1 MQITAIE
8 KNNRKKK
15 NMKKAAISAT
25 VIFAMMTCLSFA
37 YATSIFEAV
46 GDALFA
52 ATSITNPLDVIV
64 SSFLLL
70 VFKTIIQCVVNVLDI
85 VISPINE
92 ITTMKMAE
100 LAQYLPFAEY
110 QVQFDEGEFAFDYTV
125 ASKVNDYIIGIGV
138 LIWILLSCFA
148 ILMDFYYV
156 ASGDKRAV
164 PGSKLFVAIT
174 VTGVLTYKAQDLMF
188 FLFDN
193 EINPIVKEFLDIAQ
207 KGKSGINIFENI
219 GSSLC
224 ASWQGVP
231 GILIALVMV
240 LMIGINYI
248 KLALEMVQRYL
259 IVAVI
264 CVLSPLAFATGSNQ
278 ETIDISK
285 KWFRMFWSQCVL
297 LFLNVWCVYVV
308 REGMMAIGDKK
319 ANQLLIWGLIVY
331 GFIKVAQQLDDL
343 LQNAGLS
350 ITRQAS
356 GMLEDFLMMGKSM
369 IGLASTAATAAAS
382 GFQFKQDSA
391 NLREGLANGT
401 KTMDDYKRHKYF
413 RKSYK
418 NAATRANNKY
428 DDLVDEDALTQ
439 QALDDGIESSDYV
452 KFVTNNMTTDDNKG
466 FQRVSFYIMALDSY
480 KYTTSNDETQE
491 DADTE
496 RLKRMIKKAK
506 EISPNGLLDDAI
518 TALSALGINIDLG
531 SDKLWVVSTDTT
543 YDDVQDVVGYE
554 TIKEWVVDE
563 YDKNGKPVK
572 GHEEDTG
579 EIDPQRPIMKMVRTY
594 TTTISLE
601 LNSNIRNS
609 LYESYG
615 IDPAENIGD
624 HSNAFKST
632 EDPNYTTTE
641 DLNGKVMTAAD
652 IIEQQVEQYME
663 VYKVPRTAGGTGTEI
678 GTIGPGGSGQV
689 SNMSDEEIQAI
700 LAALNSGDYTPKQQ
714 ALVSK
719 LQDALNS
726 PLGLTGYM
734 KSIGCTVATNMCQA
748 FVADF
753 YSKCGQARI
762 SFGSAINAY
771 NTSAV
776 CKKGQQGY
784 DTPPDGASVYIGAN
798 HVGIY
803 IGGCVIDSVYG
814 QIQVMPF
821 EKWKSQK
828 YYQSGGGYLGWGF
841 NGWDVSS

>member
-1 MQITAIE
+1 MAQQQYGDSMAQDASNVANAAVQTAKDVKTVAAVAGNVATGNVAGAVKEVIKNPEFLKKLLCVALVIGFFQFMLIAGPFIVAIAMPGSIFSAVKDAFNHKEENVLEGWDMSDADDSLKTTANGFYDYLSSEGTESDQSFFTSNTADYGDSPSTDAFWGESNLQITA
-8 KNNRKKK
+8 
-15 NMKKAAISAT
+15 
-25 VIFAMMTCLSFA
+25 
-37 YATSIFEAV
+37 
-46 GDALFA
+46 
-52 ATSITNPLDVIV
+52 LD
-64 SSFLLL
+64 
-70 VFKTIIQCVVNVLDI
+70 
-85 VISPINE
+85 
-92 ITTMKMAE
+92 
-100 LAQYLPFAEY
+100 
-110 QVQFDEGEFAFDYTV
+110 
-125 ASKVNDYIIGIGV
+125 
-138 LIWILLSCFA
+138 
-148 ILMDFYYV
+148 
-156 ASGDKRAV
+156 
-164 PGSKLFVAIT
+164 
-174 VTGVLTYKAQDLMF
+174 
-188 FLFDN
+188 
-193 EINPIVKEFLDIAQ
+193 
-207 KGKSGINIFENI
+207 
-219 GSSLC
+219 
-224 ASWQGVP
+224 
-231 GILIALVMV
+231 
-240 LMIGINYI
+240 
-248 KLALEMVQRYL
+248 
-259 IVAVI
+259 
-264 CVLSPLAFATGSNQ
+264 
-278 ETIDISK
+278 
-285 KWFRMFWSQCVL
+285 
-297 LFLNVWCVYVV
+297 
-308 REGMMAIGDKK
+308 
-319 ANQLLIWGLIVY
+319 
-331 GFIKVAQQLDDL
+331 
-343 LQNAGLS
+343 
-350 ITRQAS
+350 
-356 GMLEDFLMMGKSM
+356 
-369 IGLASTAATAAAS
+369 
-382 GFQFKQDSA
+382 
-391 NLREGLANGT
+391 
-401 KTMDDYKRHKYF
+401 KYF

-615 IDPAENIGD
+615 IDPTENIGD
-624 HSNAFKST
+624 HSDAFKST
-632 EDPNYTTTE
+632 ENPNYSTTE
-641 DLNGKVMTAAD
+641 NLNGKTMTAAD

-663 VYKVPRTAGGTGTEI
+663 VYNVPRTAGGTGTDI

-700 LAALNSGDYTPKQQ
+700 LAATNNGNYTPKQQ

-734 KSIGCTVATNMCQA
+734 KSIGCTVATNYCQA

-771 NTSAV
+771 NTSAI

-841 NGWDVSS
+841 NGWDVS

>member
-1 MQITAIE
+1 MAQQQYGDSMAQDASSVANAAVQTAKDVKTVAAVAGNVAAGNVVGAVKEIIKNPEFLKKLLCVALVIGFFQFMLIAGPFIVAIAMPGSIFSAVKDAFNHKEENVLEGWDMSDADDSLKTTANGFYDYLSSEGTESDQSFFTSNTADYGDSPSTDAFWGESNLQITA
-8 KNNRKKK
+8 
-15 NMKKAAISAT
+15 
-25 VIFAMMTCLSFA
+25 
-37 YATSIFEAV
+37 
-46 GDALFA
+46 
-52 ATSITNPLDVIV
+52 LD
-64 SSFLLL
+64 
-70 VFKTIIQCVVNVLDI
+70 
-85 VISPINE
+85 
-92 ITTMKMAE
+92 
-100 LAQYLPFAEY
+100 
-110 QVQFDEGEFAFDYTV
+110 
-125 ASKVNDYIIGIGV
+125 
-138 LIWILLSCFA
+138 
-148 ILMDFYYV
+148 
-156 ASGDKRAV
+156 
-164 PGSKLFVAIT
+164 
-174 VTGVLTYKAQDLMF
+174 
-188 FLFDN
+188 
-193 EINPIVKEFLDIAQ
+193 
-207 KGKSGINIFENI
+207 
-219 GSSLC
+219 
-224 ASWQGVP
+224 
-231 GILIALVMV
+231 
-240 LMIGINYI
+240 
-248 KLALEMVQRYL
+248 
-259 IVAVI
+259 
-264 CVLSPLAFATGSNQ
+264 
-278 ETIDISK
+278 
-285 KWFRMFWSQCVL
+285 
-297 LFLNVWCVYVV
+297 
-308 REGMMAIGDKK
+308 
-319 ANQLLIWGLIVY
+319 
-331 GFIKVAQQLDDL
+331 
-343 LQNAGLS
+343 
-350 ITRQAS
+350 
-356 GMLEDFLMMGKSM
+356 
-369 IGLASTAATAAAS
+369 
-382 GFQFKQDSA
+382 
-391 NLREGLANGT
+391 
-401 KTMDDYKRHKYF
+401 KYF

-554 TIKEWVVDE
+554 TIKDWVVDE
-563 YDKNGKPVK
+563 YDKNGKPVR

-579 EIDPQRPIMKMVRTY
+579 ELDPQRPIMKMVRTY

>member
-1 MQITAIE
+1 MAQQQYGDSMAQDASNVANAAVQTAKDVKTVAAVAGNVAAGNVAGAVKEVIKNPEFLKKLLCVALVIGFFQFMLIAGPFIVAIAMPGSIFSAVKDAFNHKEENVLEGWDMSDADDSLKTTANGFYDYLSSEGTESEQSFFTSNTADYGDSPSTDAFWGESNLQITA
-8 KNNRKKK
+8 
-15 NMKKAAISAT
+15 
-25 VIFAMMTCLSFA
+25 
-37 YATSIFEAV
+37 
-46 GDALFA
+46 
-52 ATSITNPLDVIV
+52 LD
-64 SSFLLL
+64 
-70 VFKTIIQCVVNVLDI
+70 
-85 VISPINE
+85 
-92 ITTMKMAE
+92 
-100 LAQYLPFAEY
+100 
-110 QVQFDEGEFAFDYTV
+110 
-125 ASKVNDYIIGIGV
+125 
-138 LIWILLSCFA
+138 
-148 ILMDFYYV
+148 
-156 ASGDKRAV
+156 
-164 PGSKLFVAIT
+164 
-174 VTGVLTYKAQDLMF
+174 
-188 FLFDN
+188 
-193 EINPIVKEFLDIAQ
+193 
-207 KGKSGINIFENI
+207 
-219 GSSLC
+219 
-224 ASWQGVP
+224 
-231 GILIALVMV
+231 
-240 LMIGINYI
+240 
-248 KLALEMVQRYL
+248 
-259 IVAVI
+259 
-264 CVLSPLAFATGSNQ
+264 
-278 ETIDISK
+278 
-285 KWFRMFWSQCVL
+285 
-297 LFLNVWCVYVV
+297 
-308 REGMMAIGDKK
+308 
-319 ANQLLIWGLIVY
+319 
-331 GFIKVAQQLDDL
+331 
-343 LQNAGLS
+343 
-350 ITRQAS
+350 
-356 GMLEDFLMMGKSM
+356 
-369 IGLASTAATAAAS
+369 
-382 GFQFKQDSA
+382 
-391 NLREGLANGT
+391 
-401 KTMDDYKRHKYF
+401 KYF

-480 KYTTSNDETQE
+480 KYTTNNDETQE

-531 SDKLWVVSTDTT
+531 NDKLWVVSTDTT

-615 IDPAENIGD
+615 IDPTENIGN
-624 HSNAFKST
+624 HSDAFKST
-632 EDPNYTTTE
+632 ESPNYSTTE
-641 DLNGKVMTAAD
+641 NLNGKTMTAAD

-663 VYKVPRTAGGTGTEI
+663 VYNVPRTAGGTGTEI

-700 LAALNSGDYTPKQQ
+700 LAATSNGNYTPKQQ

-734 KSIGCTVATNMCQA
+734 KSIGCTVATNYCQA

-771 NTSAV
+771 NTSAI

-841 NGWDVSS
+841 NGWDVL

>member
-1 MQITAIE
+1 MAQQQYGDSMVQDASNVANAAVQTAKDVKTVAAVAGNVAAGNVAGAVKEVIKNPEFLKKLLCVALVIGFFQFMLIAGPFIVAIAMPGSIFSAVKDAFNHKEENVLEGWDMSDADDSLKTTANGFYDYLSSEGTESEQSFFTSNTADYGDSPSTDAFWGESNLQITA
-8 KNNRKKK
+8 
-15 NMKKAAISAT
+15 
-25 VIFAMMTCLSFA
+25 
-37 YATSIFEAV
+37 
-46 GDALFA
+46 
-52 ATSITNPLDVIV
+52 LD
-64 SSFLLL
+64 
-70 VFKTIIQCVVNVLDI
+70 
-85 VISPINE
+85 
-92 ITTMKMAE
+92 
-100 LAQYLPFAEY
+100 
-110 QVQFDEGEFAFDYTV
+110 
-125 ASKVNDYIIGIGV
+125 
-138 LIWILLSCFA
+138 
-148 ILMDFYYV
+148 
-156 ASGDKRAV
+156 
-164 PGSKLFVAIT
+164 
-174 VTGVLTYKAQDLMF
+174 
-188 FLFDN
+188 
-193 EINPIVKEFLDIAQ
+193 
-207 KGKSGINIFENI
+207 
-219 GSSLC
+219 
-224 ASWQGVP
+224 
-231 GILIALVMV
+231 
-240 LMIGINYI
+240 
-248 KLALEMVQRYL
+248 
-259 IVAVI
+259 
-264 CVLSPLAFATGSNQ
+264 
-278 ETIDISK
+278 
-285 KWFRMFWSQCVL
+285 
-297 LFLNVWCVYVV
+297 
-308 REGMMAIGDKK
+308 
-319 ANQLLIWGLIVY
+319 
-331 GFIKVAQQLDDL
+331 
-343 LQNAGLS
+343 
-350 ITRQAS
+350 
-356 GMLEDFLMMGKSM
+356 
-369 IGLASTAATAAAS
+369 
-382 GFQFKQDSA
+382 
-391 NLREGLANGT
+391 
-401 KTMDDYKRHKYF
+401 KYF

-615 IDPAENIGD
+615 IDPTENIGD
-624 HSNAFKST
+624 HSDAFKST
-632 EDPNYTTTE
+632 ESPNYSTTE
-641 DLNGKVMTAAD
+641 NLNGKTMTAAD

-663 VYKVPRTAGGTGTEI
+663 VYNVPRTAGGTGTDI

-700 LAALNSGDYTPKQQ
+700 LAATSNGNYTPKQQ

-719 LQDALNS
+719 LQEALNS

-734 KSIGCTVATNMCQA
+734 KSIGCTVATNYCQA

-771 NTSAV
+771 NTSAI

-841 NGWDVSS
+841 NGWDVS

>member
-1 MQITAIE
+1 MAQQQYGDSMAQDASNVANAAVQTAKDVKTVAAVAGNVAAGNVAGAVKEVIKNPEFLKKLLCVALVIGFFQFMLIAGPFIVAIAMPGSIFSAVKDASNHKEENVLEGWDMSDADDSLKTTANGFYDYLSSEGTESEQSFFTSNTADYGDSPSTDAFWGESNLQITA
-8 KNNRKKK
+8 
-15 NMKKAAISAT
+15 
-25 VIFAMMTCLSFA
+25 
-37 YATSIFEAV
+37 
-46 GDALFA
+46 
-52 ATSITNPLDVIV
+52 LD
-64 SSFLLL
+64 
-70 VFKTIIQCVVNVLDI
+70 
-85 VISPINE
+85 
-92 ITTMKMAE
+92 
-100 LAQYLPFAEY
+100 
-110 QVQFDEGEFAFDYTV
+110 
-125 ASKVNDYIIGIGV
+125 
-138 LIWILLSCFA
+138 
-148 ILMDFYYV
+148 
-156 ASGDKRAV
+156 
-164 PGSKLFVAIT
+164 
-174 VTGVLTYKAQDLMF
+174 
-188 FLFDN
+188 
-193 EINPIVKEFLDIAQ
+193 
-207 KGKSGINIFENI
+207 
-219 GSSLC
+219 
-224 ASWQGVP
+224 
-231 GILIALVMV
+231 
-240 LMIGINYI
+240 
-248 KLALEMVQRYL
+248 
-259 IVAVI
+259 
-264 CVLSPLAFATGSNQ
+264 
-278 ETIDISK
+278 
-285 KWFRMFWSQCVL
+285 
-297 LFLNVWCVYVV
+297 
-308 REGMMAIGDKK
+308 
-319 ANQLLIWGLIVY
+319 
-331 GFIKVAQQLDDL
+331 
-343 LQNAGLS
+343 
-350 ITRQAS
+350 
-356 GMLEDFLMMGKSM
+356 
-369 IGLASTAATAAAS
+369 
-382 GFQFKQDSA
+382 
-391 NLREGLANGT
+391 
-401 KTMDDYKRHKYF
+401 KYF

-615 IDPAENIGD
+615 IDPTENIGN
-624 HSNAFKST
+624 HSDAFKST
-632 EDPNYTTTE
+632 ESPNYSTTE
-641 DLNGKVMTAAD
+641 NLNGKTMTAAD

-663 VYKVPRTAGGTGTEI
+663 VYNVPRTAGGTGTEI

-700 LAALNSGDYTPKQQ
+700 LAATSNGNYTPKQQ

-734 KSIGCTVATNMCQA
+734 KSIGCTVATNYCQA

-771 NTSAV
+771 NTSAI

-841 NGWDVSS
+841 NGWDVL

>member
-1 MQITAIE
+1 MAQQQYGDSMAQDASSVANAAVQTAKDVKTVAAVAGNVAAGNVVGAVKEVIKNPEFLKKLLCVALVIGFFQFMLIAGPFIVAIAMPGSIFSAVKDAFNHKEENVLEGWDMSDADDSLKTTANGFYDYLSSEGTESDQSFFTSNTADYGDSPSTDAFWGESNLQITA
-8 KNNRKKK
+8 
-15 NMKKAAISAT
+15 
-25 VIFAMMTCLSFA
+25 
-37 YATSIFEAV
+37 
-46 GDALFA
+46 
-52 ATSITNPLDVIV
+52 LD
-64 SSFLLL
+64 
-70 VFKTIIQCVVNVLDI
+70 
-85 VISPINE
+85 
-92 ITTMKMAE
+92 
-100 LAQYLPFAEY
+100 
-110 QVQFDEGEFAFDYTV
+110 
-125 ASKVNDYIIGIGV
+125 
-138 LIWILLSCFA
+138 
-148 ILMDFYYV
+148 
-156 ASGDKRAV
+156 
-164 PGSKLFVAIT
+164 
-174 VTGVLTYKAQDLMF
+174 
-188 FLFDN
+188 
-193 EINPIVKEFLDIAQ
+193 
-207 KGKSGINIFENI
+207 
-219 GSSLC
+219 
-224 ASWQGVP
+224 
-231 GILIALVMV
+231 
-240 LMIGINYI
+240 
-248 KLALEMVQRYL
+248 
-259 IVAVI
+259 
-264 CVLSPLAFATGSNQ
+264 
-278 ETIDISK
+278 
-285 KWFRMFWSQCVL
+285 
-297 LFLNVWCVYVV
+297 
-308 REGMMAIGDKK
+308 
-319 ANQLLIWGLIVY
+319 
-331 GFIKVAQQLDDL
+331 
-343 LQNAGLS
+343 
-350 ITRQAS
+350 
-356 GMLEDFLMMGKSM
+356 
-369 IGLASTAATAAAS
+369 
-382 GFQFKQDSA
+382 
-391 NLREGLANGT
+391 
-401 KTMDDYKRHKYF
+401 KYF

-554 TIKEWVVDE
+554 TIKDWVVDE
-563 YDKNGKPVK
+563 YDKNGKPVR

-579 EIDPQRPIMKMVRTY
+579 EKDPQRPIMKMVRTY

>member
-1 MQITAIE
+1 MAQQQYGDSMAQDASNVANAAVQTAKDVKTVAAVAGNVAAGNVAGAVKEVIKNPEFLKKLLCVALVIGFFQFMLIAGPFIVAIAMPGSIFSAVKDAFNHKEENVLEGWDMSDADDSLKTTANGFYDYLSSEGTESEQSFFTSNTADYGDSPSTDAFWGESNLQITA
-8 KNNRKKK
+8 
-15 NMKKAAISAT
+15 
-25 VIFAMMTCLSFA
+25 
-37 YATSIFEAV
+37 
-46 GDALFA
+46 
-52 ATSITNPLDVIV
+52 LD
-64 SSFLLL
+64 
-70 VFKTIIQCVVNVLDI
+70 
-85 VISPINE
+85 
-92 ITTMKMAE
+92 
-100 LAQYLPFAEY
+100 
-110 QVQFDEGEFAFDYTV
+110 
-125 ASKVNDYIIGIGV
+125 
-138 LIWILLSCFA
+138 
-148 ILMDFYYV
+148 
-156 ASGDKRAV
+156 
-164 PGSKLFVAIT
+164 
-174 VTGVLTYKAQDLMF
+174 
-188 FLFDN
+188 
-193 EINPIVKEFLDIAQ
+193 
-207 KGKSGINIFENI
+207 
-219 GSSLC
+219 
-224 ASWQGVP
+224 
-231 GILIALVMV
+231 
-240 LMIGINYI
+240 
-248 KLALEMVQRYL
+248 
-259 IVAVI
+259 
-264 CVLSPLAFATGSNQ
+264 
-278 ETIDISK
+278 
-285 KWFRMFWSQCVL
+285 
-297 LFLNVWCVYVV
+297 
-308 REGMMAIGDKK
+308 
-319 ANQLLIWGLIVY
+319 
-331 GFIKVAQQLDDL
+331 
-343 LQNAGLS
+343 
-350 ITRQAS
+350 
-356 GMLEDFLMMGKSM
+356 
-369 IGLASTAATAAAS
+369 
-382 GFQFKQDSA
+382 
-391 NLREGLANGT
+391 
-401 KTMDDYKRHKYF
+401 KYF

-480 KYTTSNDETQE
+480 KYTTSNDDSQE

-543 YDDVQDVVGYE
+543 YDDVNDVVGYE
-554 TIKEWVVDE
+554 TIKNWVVDE

-579 EIDPQRPIMKMVRTY
+579 EIDPQRPITKMVRTY

-615 IDPAENIGD
+615 IDPTENIGD
-624 HSNAFKST
+624 HSDAFKST
-632 EDPNYTTTE
+632 ESPNYSTTE
-641 DLNGKVMTAAD
+641 NLNGKTMTAAD

-663 VYKVPRTAGGTGTEI
+663 VYNVPRTAGGTGTDI

-700 LAALNSGDYTPKQQ
+700 LAATSNGNYTPKQQ

-734 KSIGCTVATNMCQA
+734 KSIGCTVVKDMCQA

-771 NTSAV
+771 NTSAI

-841 NGWDVSS
+841 NGWDVS

>member
-1 MQITAIE
+1 MAQQQYGDSMAQDASNVANAAVQTAKDVKTVAAVAGNVAAGNVAGAVKEVIKNPEFLKKLLCVALVIGFFQFMLIAGPFIVAIAMPGSIFSAVKDAFNHKEENVLEGWDMSDADDSLKTTANGFYDYLSSEGTESEQSFFTSNTADYGDSPSTDAFWGESNLQITA
-8 KNNRKKK
+8 
-15 NMKKAAISAT
+15 
-25 VIFAMMTCLSFA
+25 
-37 YATSIFEAV
+37 
-46 GDALFA
+46 
-52 ATSITNPLDVIV
+52 LD
-64 SSFLLL
+64 
-70 VFKTIIQCVVNVLDI
+70 
-85 VISPINE
+85 
-92 ITTMKMAE
+92 
-100 LAQYLPFAEY
+100 
-110 QVQFDEGEFAFDYTV
+110 
-125 ASKVNDYIIGIGV
+125 
-138 LIWILLSCFA
+138 
-148 ILMDFYYV
+148 
-156 ASGDKRAV
+156 
-164 PGSKLFVAIT
+164 
-174 VTGVLTYKAQDLMF
+174 
-188 FLFDN
+188 
-193 EINPIVKEFLDIAQ
+193 
-207 KGKSGINIFENI
+207 
-219 GSSLC
+219 
-224 ASWQGVP
+224 
-231 GILIALVMV
+231 
-240 LMIGINYI
+240 
-248 KLALEMVQRYL
+248 
-259 IVAVI
+259 
-264 CVLSPLAFATGSNQ
+264 
-278 ETIDISK
+278 
-285 KWFRMFWSQCVL
+285 
-297 LFLNVWCVYVV
+297 
-308 REGMMAIGDKK
+308 
-319 ANQLLIWGLIVY
+319 
-331 GFIKVAQQLDDL
+331 
-343 LQNAGLS
+343 
-350 ITRQAS
+350 
-356 GMLEDFLMMGKSM
+356 
-369 IGLASTAATAAAS
+369 
-382 GFQFKQDSA
+382 
-391 NLREGLANGT
+391 
-401 KTMDDYKRHKYF
+401 KYF

-615 IDPAENIGD
+615 IDPTENIGD
-624 HSNAFKST
+624 HSDAFKST
-632 EDPNYTTTE
+632 ENPNYSTTE
-641 DLNGKVMTAAD
+641 NLNGKTMTAAD

-663 VYKVPRTAGGTGTEI
+663 VYNVPRTAGGTGTDI

-700 LAALNSGDYTPKQQ
+700 LAATSNGNYTPKQQ

-734 KSIGCTVATNMCQA
+734 KSIGCTVATNYCQA

-771 NTSAV
+771 NTSAI

-841 NGWDVSS
+841 NGWDVS

>member
-1 MQITAIE
+1 MAQQQYGDSMAQDASNVANAAVQTAKDVKTVAAVAGNVAAGNVAGAVKEVIKNPEFLKKLLCVALVIGFFQFMLIAGPFIVAIAMPGSIFSAVKDAFNHKEENVLEGWDMSDANDSLKTTANGFYDYLSSEGTESEQSFFTSNTADYGDSPSTDAFWGESNLQITA
-8 KNNRKKK
+8 
-15 NMKKAAISAT
+15 
-25 VIFAMMTCLSFA
+25 
-37 YATSIFEAV
+37 
-46 GDALFA
+46 
-52 ATSITNPLDVIV
+52 LD
-64 SSFLLL
+64 
-70 VFKTIIQCVVNVLDI
+70 
-85 VISPINE
+85 
-92 ITTMKMAE
+92 
-100 LAQYLPFAEY
+100 
-110 QVQFDEGEFAFDYTV
+110 
-125 ASKVNDYIIGIGV
+125 
-138 LIWILLSCFA
+138 
-148 ILMDFYYV
+148 
-156 ASGDKRAV
+156 
-164 PGSKLFVAIT
+164 
-174 VTGVLTYKAQDLMF
+174 
-188 FLFDN
+188 
-193 EINPIVKEFLDIAQ
+193 
-207 KGKSGINIFENI
+207 
-219 GSSLC
+219 
-224 ASWQGVP
+224 
-231 GILIALVMV
+231 
-240 LMIGINYI
+240 
-248 KLALEMVQRYL
+248 
-259 IVAVI
+259 
-264 CVLSPLAFATGSNQ
+264 
-278 ETIDISK
+278 
-285 KWFRMFWSQCVL
+285 
-297 LFLNVWCVYVV
+297 
-308 REGMMAIGDKK
+308 
-319 ANQLLIWGLIVY
+319 
-331 GFIKVAQQLDDL
+331 
-343 LQNAGLS
+343 
-350 ITRQAS
+350 
-356 GMLEDFLMMGKSM
+356 
-369 IGLASTAATAAAS
+369 
-382 GFQFKQDSA
+382 
-391 NLREGLANGT
+391 
-401 KTMDDYKRHKYF
+401 KYF

-615 IDPAENIGD
+615 IDPTENIGN
-624 HSNAFKST
+624 HSDAFKST
-632 EDPNYTTTE
+632 ESPNYSTTE
-641 DLNGKVMTAAD
+641 NLNGKTMTAAD

-663 VYKVPRTAGGTGTEI
+663 VYNVPRTAGGTGTEI

-700 LAALNSGDYTPKQQ
+700 LAATSNGNYTPKQQ

-734 KSIGCTVATNMCQA
+734 KSIGCTVATNYCQA

-771 NTSAV
+771 NTSAI

-841 NGWDVSS
+841 NGWDVS

>member
-1 MQITAIE
+1 MAQQQYGDSMAQDASSVANAAVQTAKDVKTVAAVAGNVAAGNVAGAVKEVIKNPEFLKKLLCVALVIGFFQFMLIAGPFIVAIAMPGSIFSAVKDAFNHKEENVLEGWDMSDADDSLKTTANGFYDYLSSEGTESEQSFFTSNTADYGDSPSTDAFWGESNLQITA
-8 KNNRKKK
+8 
-15 NMKKAAISAT
+15 
-25 VIFAMMTCLSFA
+25 
-37 YATSIFEAV
+37 
-46 GDALFA
+46 
-52 ATSITNPLDVIV
+52 LD
-64 SSFLLL
+64 
-70 VFKTIIQCVVNVLDI
+70 
-85 VISPINE
+85 
-92 ITTMKMAE
+92 
-100 LAQYLPFAEY
+100 
-110 QVQFDEGEFAFDYTV
+110 
-125 ASKVNDYIIGIGV
+125 
-138 LIWILLSCFA
+138 
-148 ILMDFYYV
+148 
-156 ASGDKRAV
+156 
-164 PGSKLFVAIT
+164 
-174 VTGVLTYKAQDLMF
+174 
-188 FLFDN
+188 
-193 EINPIVKEFLDIAQ
+193 
-207 KGKSGINIFENI
+207 
-219 GSSLC
+219 
-224 ASWQGVP
+224 
-231 GILIALVMV
+231 
-240 LMIGINYI
+240 
-248 KLALEMVQRYL
+248 
-259 IVAVI
+259 
-264 CVLSPLAFATGSNQ
+264 
-278 ETIDISK
+278 
-285 KWFRMFWSQCVL
+285 
-297 LFLNVWCVYVV
+297 
-308 REGMMAIGDKK
+308 
-319 ANQLLIWGLIVY
+319 
-331 GFIKVAQQLDDL
+331 
-343 LQNAGLS
+343 
-350 ITRQAS
+350 
-356 GMLEDFLMMGKSM
+356 
-369 IGLASTAATAAAS
+369 
-382 GFQFKQDSA
+382 
-391 NLREGLANGT
+391 
-401 KTMDDYKRHKYF
+401 KYF

-615 IDPAENIGD
+615 IDPTENIGN
-624 HSNAFKST
+624 HSDAFKST
-632 EDPNYTTTE
+632 ESPNYSTTE
-641 DLNGKVMTAAD
+641 NLNGKTMTAAD

-663 VYKVPRTAGGTGTEI
+663 VYNVPRTAGGTGTEI

-700 LAALNSGDYTPKQQ
+700 LAATNNGNYTPKQQ

-719 LQDALNS
+719 LQEALNS

-734 KSIGCTVATNMCQA
+734 KSIGCTVATNYCQA

-771 NTSAV
+771 NTSAI

-841 NGWDVSS
+841 NGWDVS

>member
-1 MQITAIE
+1 MAQQQYGDSMAQDASNVANAAVQTAKDVKTVAAVAGNVATGNVAGAVKEVIKNPEFLKKLLCVALVIGFFQFMLIAGPFIVAIAMPGSIFSAVKDAFNHKEENVLEGWDMSDADDSLKTTANGFYDYLSSEGTESEQSFFTSNTADYGDSPSTDAFWGESNLQITA
-8 KNNRKKK
+8 
-15 NMKKAAISAT
+15 
-25 VIFAMMTCLSFA
+25 
-37 YATSIFEAV
+37 
-46 GDALFA
+46 
-52 ATSITNPLDVIV
+52 LD
-64 SSFLLL
+64 
-70 VFKTIIQCVVNVLDI
+70 
-85 VISPINE
+85 
-92 ITTMKMAE
+92 
-100 LAQYLPFAEY
+100 
-110 QVQFDEGEFAFDYTV
+110 
-125 ASKVNDYIIGIGV
+125 
-138 LIWILLSCFA
+138 
-148 ILMDFYYV
+148 
-156 ASGDKRAV
+156 
-164 PGSKLFVAIT
+164 
-174 VTGVLTYKAQDLMF
+174 
-188 FLFDN
+188 
-193 EINPIVKEFLDIAQ
+193 
-207 KGKSGINIFENI
+207 
-219 GSSLC
+219 
-224 ASWQGVP
+224 
-231 GILIALVMV
+231 
-240 LMIGINYI
+240 
-248 KLALEMVQRYL
+248 
-259 IVAVI
+259 
-264 CVLSPLAFATGSNQ
+264 
-278 ETIDISK
+278 
-285 KWFRMFWSQCVL
+285 
-297 LFLNVWCVYVV
+297 
-308 REGMMAIGDKK
+308 
-319 ANQLLIWGLIVY
+319 
-331 GFIKVAQQLDDL
+331 
-343 LQNAGLS
+343 
-350 ITRQAS
+350 
-356 GMLEDFLMMGKSM
+356 
-369 IGLASTAATAAAS
+369 
-382 GFQFKQDSA
+382 
-391 NLREGLANGT
+391 
-401 KTMDDYKRHKYF
+401 KYF

-579 EIDPQRPIMKMVRTY
+579 EIDPQRPIMKMARTY

-615 IDPAENIGD
+615 IDPTENIGN
-624 HSNAFKST
+624 HSDAFKST
-632 EDPNYTTTE
+632 ESPNYSTTE
-641 DLNGKVMTAAD
+641 NLNGKTMTAAD

-663 VYKVPRTAGGTGTEI
+663 VYNVPRTAGGTGTEI

-700 LAALNSGDYTPKQQ
+700 LAATNNGNYTPKQQ

-734 KSIGCTVATNMCQA
+734 KSIGCTVATNYCQA

-771 NTSAV
+771 NTSAI

-841 NGWDVSS
+841 NGWDVS

>member
-1 MQITAIE
+1 MVNMAQQQYGDSMAQDASSVANAAVQTAKDVKTVAAVAGNVAAGNVVGAVKEVIKNPEFLKKLLCVALVIGFFQFMLIAGPFIVAIAMPGSIFSAVKDAFNHKEENVLEGWDMSDADDSLKTTANGFYDYLSSEGTESDQSFFTSNTADYGDSPSTDAFWGESNLQITA
-8 KNNRKKK
+8 
-15 NMKKAAISAT
+15 
-25 VIFAMMTCLSFA
+25 
-37 YATSIFEAV
+37 
-46 GDALFA
+46 
-52 ATSITNPLDVIV
+52 LD
-64 SSFLLL
+64 
-70 VFKTIIQCVVNVLDI
+70 
-85 VISPINE
+85 
-92 ITTMKMAE
+92 
-100 LAQYLPFAEY
+100 
-110 QVQFDEGEFAFDYTV
+110 
-125 ASKVNDYIIGIGV
+125 
-138 LIWILLSCFA
+138 
-148 ILMDFYYV
+148 
-156 ASGDKRAV
+156 
-164 PGSKLFVAIT
+164 
-174 VTGVLTYKAQDLMF
+174 
-188 FLFDN
+188 
-193 EINPIVKEFLDIAQ
+193 
-207 KGKSGINIFENI
+207 
-219 GSSLC
+219 
-224 ASWQGVP
+224 
-231 GILIALVMV
+231 
-240 LMIGINYI
+240 
-248 KLALEMVQRYL
+248 
-259 IVAVI
+259 
-264 CVLSPLAFATGSNQ
+264 
-278 ETIDISK
+278 
-285 KWFRMFWSQCVL
+285 
-297 LFLNVWCVYVV
+297 
-308 REGMMAIGDKK
+308 
-319 ANQLLIWGLIVY
+319 
-331 GFIKVAQQLDDL
+331 
-343 LQNAGLS
+343 
-350 ITRQAS
+350 
-356 GMLEDFLMMGKSM
+356 
-369 IGLASTAATAAAS
+369 
-382 GFQFKQDSA
+382 
-391 NLREGLANGT
+391 
-401 KTMDDYKRHKYF
+401 KYF

-554 TIKEWVVDE
+554 TIKDWVVDE
-563 YDKNGKPVK
+563 YDKNGKPVR

-579 EIDPQRPIMKMVRTY
+579 ELDPQRPIMKMVRTY

>member
-1 MQITAIE
+1 MAQQQYGDSMAQDASNVANAAVQTAKDVKTVAAVAGNVAAGNVAGAVKEVIKNPEFLKKLLCVALVIGFFQFMLIAGPFIVAIAMPGSIFSAVKDAFNHKEENVLEGWDMSDADDSLKTTANGFYDYLSSEGTESEQSFFTSNTADYGDSPSTDAFWGESNLQITA
-8 KNNRKKK
+8 
-15 NMKKAAISAT
+15 
-25 VIFAMMTCLSFA
+25 
-37 YATSIFEAV
+37 
-46 GDALFA
+46 
-52 ATSITNPLDVIV
+52 LD
-64 SSFLLL
+64 
-70 VFKTIIQCVVNVLDI
+70 
-85 VISPINE
+85 
-92 ITTMKMAE
+92 
-100 LAQYLPFAEY
+100 
-110 QVQFDEGEFAFDYTV
+110 
-125 ASKVNDYIIGIGV
+125 
-138 LIWILLSCFA
+138 
-148 ILMDFYYV
+148 
-156 ASGDKRAV
+156 
-164 PGSKLFVAIT
+164 
-174 VTGVLTYKAQDLMF
+174 
-188 FLFDN
+188 
-193 EINPIVKEFLDIAQ
+193 
-207 KGKSGINIFENI
+207 
-219 GSSLC
+219 
-224 ASWQGVP
+224 
-231 GILIALVMV
+231 
-240 LMIGINYI
+240 
-248 KLALEMVQRYL
+248 
-259 IVAVI
+259 
-264 CVLSPLAFATGSNQ
+264 
-278 ETIDISK
+278 
-285 KWFRMFWSQCVL
+285 
-297 LFLNVWCVYVV
+297 
-308 REGMMAIGDKK
+308 
-319 ANQLLIWGLIVY
+319 
-331 GFIKVAQQLDDL
+331 
-343 LQNAGLS
+343 
-350 ITRQAS
+350 
-356 GMLEDFLMMGKSM
+356 
-369 IGLASTAATAAAS
+369 
-382 GFQFKQDSA
+382 
-391 NLREGLANGT
+391 
-401 KTMDDYKRHKYF
+401 KYF

-615 IDPAENIGD
+615 IDPTENIGD
-624 HSNAFKST
+624 HSDAFKST
-632 EDPNYTTTE
+632 ENPNYSTTE
-641 DLNGKVMTAAD
+641 NLNGKTMTAAD

-663 VYKVPRTAGGTGTEI
+663 VYNVPRTAEGTGTDI

-700 LAALNSGDYTPKQQ
+700 LAATSNGNYTPKQQ

-734 KSIGCTVATNMCQA
+734 KSIGCTVATNYCQA

-771 NTSAV
+771 NTSAI

-841 NGWDVSS
+841 NGWDVS

>member
-1 MQITAIE
+1 MAQQQYGDSMAQDASNVANAAVQTAKDVKTVAAVAGNVAAGNVAGAVKEVIKNPEFLKKLLCVALVIGFFQFMLIAGPFIVAIAMPGSIFSAVKDAFNHKEENVLEGWDMSDADDSLKTTANGFYDYLSSEGTESEQSFFTSNTADYGDSPSTDAFWGESNLQITA
-8 KNNRKKK
+8 
-15 NMKKAAISAT
+15 
-25 VIFAMMTCLSFA
+25 
-37 YATSIFEAV
+37 
-46 GDALFA
+46 
-52 ATSITNPLDVIV
+52 LD
-64 SSFLLL
+64 
-70 VFKTIIQCVVNVLDI
+70 
-85 VISPINE
+85 
-92 ITTMKMAE
+92 
-100 LAQYLPFAEY
+100 
-110 QVQFDEGEFAFDYTV
+110 
-125 ASKVNDYIIGIGV
+125 
-138 LIWILLSCFA
+138 
-148 ILMDFYYV
+148 
-156 ASGDKRAV
+156 
-164 PGSKLFVAIT
+164 
-174 VTGVLTYKAQDLMF
+174 
-188 FLFDN
+188 
-193 EINPIVKEFLDIAQ
+193 
-207 KGKSGINIFENI
+207 
-219 GSSLC
+219 
-224 ASWQGVP
+224 
-231 GILIALVMV
+231 
-240 LMIGINYI
+240 
-248 KLALEMVQRYL
+248 
-259 IVAVI
+259 
-264 CVLSPLAFATGSNQ
+264 
-278 ETIDISK
+278 
-285 KWFRMFWSQCVL
+285 
-297 LFLNVWCVYVV
+297 
-308 REGMMAIGDKK
+308 
-319 ANQLLIWGLIVY
+319 
-331 GFIKVAQQLDDL
+331 
-343 LQNAGLS
+343 
-350 ITRQAS
+350 
-356 GMLEDFLMMGKSM
+356 
-369 IGLASTAATAAAS
+369 
-382 GFQFKQDSA
+382 
-391 NLREGLANGT
+391 
-401 KTMDDYKRHKYF
+401 KYF

-428 DDLVDEDALTQ
+428 NDLVDENALTQ
-439 QALDDGIESSDYV
+439 QALDDGIESADYV

-615 IDPAENIGD
+615 IDPTENIGN
-624 HSNAFKST
+624 HSDAFKST
-632 EDPNYTTTE
+632 ESPNYSTTE
-641 DLNGKVMTAAD
+641 NLNGKTMTAAD

-663 VYKVPRTAGGTGTEI
+663 VYNVPRTAGGTGTEI

-700 LAALNSGDYTPKQQ
+700 LAATNNGNYTPKQQ

-719 LQDALNS
+719 LQEALNS

-734 KSIGCTVATNMCQA
+734 KSIGCTVATNYCQA

-771 NTSAV
+771 NTSAI

-841 NGWDVSS
+841 NGWDVS

>member
-1 MQITAIE
+1 MAQQQYGDSMAQDASNVANAAVQTAKDVKTVAAVAGNVAAGNVAGAVKEVIKNPEFLKKLLCVALVIGFFQFMLIAGPFIVAIAMPGSIFSAVKDAFNHKEENVLEGWDMSDADDSLKTTANGFYDYLSSEGTESEQSFFTSNTADYGDSPSTDAFWGESNLQITA
-8 KNNRKKK
+8 
-15 NMKKAAISAT
+15 
-25 VIFAMMTCLSFA
+25 
-37 YATSIFEAV
+37 
-46 GDALFA
+46 
-52 ATSITNPLDVIV
+52 LD
-64 SSFLLL
+64 
-70 VFKTIIQCVVNVLDI
+70 
-85 VISPINE
+85 
-92 ITTMKMAE
+92 
-100 LAQYLPFAEY
+100 
-110 QVQFDEGEFAFDYTV
+110 
-125 ASKVNDYIIGIGV
+125 
-138 LIWILLSCFA
+138 
-148 ILMDFYYV
+148 
-156 ASGDKRAV
+156 
-164 PGSKLFVAIT
+164 
-174 VTGVLTYKAQDLMF
+174 
-188 FLFDN
+188 
-193 EINPIVKEFLDIAQ
+193 
-207 KGKSGINIFENI
+207 
-219 GSSLC
+219 
-224 ASWQGVP
+224 
-231 GILIALVMV
+231 
-240 LMIGINYI
+240 
-248 KLALEMVQRYL
+248 
-259 IVAVI
+259 
-264 CVLSPLAFATGSNQ
+264 
-278 ETIDISK
+278 
-285 KWFRMFWSQCVL
+285 
-297 LFLNVWCVYVV
+297 
-308 REGMMAIGDKK
+308 
-319 ANQLLIWGLIVY
+319 
-331 GFIKVAQQLDDL
+331 
-343 LQNAGLS
+343 
-350 ITRQAS
+350 
-356 GMLEDFLMMGKSM
+356 
-369 IGLASTAATAAAS
+369 
-382 GFQFKQDSA
+382 
-391 NLREGLANGT
+391 
-401 KTMDDYKRHKYF
+401 KYF

-428 DDLVDEDALTQ
+428 NDLVDENALTQ
-439 QALDDGIESSDYV
+439 QALDDGIESADYV

-615 IDPAENIGD
+615 IDPTENIGD
-624 HSNAFKST
+624 HSDAFKST
-632 EDPNYTTTE
+632 ESPNYSTTE
-641 DLNGKVMTAAD
+641 NPNGKTMTAAD

-663 VYKVPRTAGGTGTEI
+663 VYNVPRTAGGTGTDI

-700 LAALNSGDYTPKQQ
+700 LAATSNGNYTPKQQ

-734 KSIGCTVATNMCQA
+734 KSIGCTVATNYCQA

-771 NTSAV
+771 NTSAI

-841 NGWDVSS
+841 NGWDVS

>member
-1 MQITAIE
+1 MAQQQYGDSMAQDASSVANAAVQTAKDVKTVAAVAGNVAAGNVAGAVKEVIKNPEFLKKLLCVALVIGFFQFMLIAGPFIVAIAMPGSIFSAVKDAFNHKEENVLEGWDMSDADDSLKTTANGFYDYLSSEGTESEQSFFTSNTADYGDSPSTDAFWGESNLQITA
-8 KNNRKKK
+8 
-15 NMKKAAISAT
+15 
-25 VIFAMMTCLSFA
+25 
-37 YATSIFEAV
+37 
-46 GDALFA
+46 
-52 ATSITNPLDVIV
+52 LD
-64 SSFLLL
+64 
-70 VFKTIIQCVVNVLDI
+70 
-85 VISPINE
+85 
-92 ITTMKMAE
+92 
-100 LAQYLPFAEY
+100 
-110 QVQFDEGEFAFDYTV
+110 
-125 ASKVNDYIIGIGV
+125 
-138 LIWILLSCFA
+138 
-148 ILMDFYYV
+148 
-156 ASGDKRAV
+156 
-164 PGSKLFVAIT
+164 
-174 VTGVLTYKAQDLMF
+174 
-188 FLFDN
+188 
-193 EINPIVKEFLDIAQ
+193 
-207 KGKSGINIFENI
+207 
-219 GSSLC
+219 
-224 ASWQGVP
+224 
-231 GILIALVMV
+231 
-240 LMIGINYI
+240 
-248 KLALEMVQRYL
+248 
-259 IVAVI
+259 
-264 CVLSPLAFATGSNQ
+264 
-278 ETIDISK
+278 
-285 KWFRMFWSQCVL
+285 
-297 LFLNVWCVYVV
+297 
-308 REGMMAIGDKK
+308 
-319 ANQLLIWGLIVY
+319 
-331 GFIKVAQQLDDL
+331 
-343 LQNAGLS
+343 
-350 ITRQAS
+350 
-356 GMLEDFLMMGKSM
+356 
-369 IGLASTAATAAAS
+369 
-382 GFQFKQDSA
+382 
-391 NLREGLANGT
+391 
-401 KTMDDYKRHKYF
+401 KYF

-543 YDDVQDVVGYE
+543 YDDVEDVVGYE

-579 EIDPQRPIMKMVRTY
+579 EIDPQRPITKMVRTY

-615 IDPAENIGD
+615 IDPTENIGN
-624 HSNAFKST
+624 HSDAFKST
-632 EDPNYTTTE
+632 ESPNYSTTE
-641 DLNGKVMTAAD
+641 NLNGKAMTAAD

-663 VYKVPRTAGGTGTEI
+663 VYNVPRTAGGTGTEI

-700 LAALNSGDYTPKQQ
+700 LAATNNGNYTPKQQ

-734 KSIGCTVATNMCQA
+734 KSIGCTVATNYCQA

-771 NTSAV
+771 NTSAI

-841 NGWDVSS
+841 NGWDVS

>member
-1 MQITAIE
+1 MAQQQYGDSMAQDASNVANAAVQTAKDVKTVAAVAGNVAAGNVAGAVKEVIKNPEFLKKLLCVALVIGFFQFMLIAGPFIVAIAMPGSIFSAVKDAFNHKEENVLEGWDMSDADDSLKTTANGFYDYLSSEGTESDQSFFTSNTADYGDSPSTDAFWGESNLQITA
-8 KNNRKKK
+8 
-15 NMKKAAISAT
+15 
-25 VIFAMMTCLSFA
+25 
-37 YATSIFEAV
+37 
-46 GDALFA
+46 
-52 ATSITNPLDVIV
+52 LD
-64 SSFLLL
+64 
-70 VFKTIIQCVVNVLDI
+70 
-85 VISPINE
+85 
-92 ITTMKMAE
+92 
-100 LAQYLPFAEY
+100 
-110 QVQFDEGEFAFDYTV
+110 
-125 ASKVNDYIIGIGV
+125 
-138 LIWILLSCFA
+138 
-148 ILMDFYYV
+148 
-156 ASGDKRAV
+156 
-164 PGSKLFVAIT
+164 
-174 VTGVLTYKAQDLMF
+174 
-188 FLFDN
+188 
-193 EINPIVKEFLDIAQ
+193 
-207 KGKSGINIFENI
+207 
-219 GSSLC
+219 
-224 ASWQGVP
+224 
-231 GILIALVMV
+231 
-240 LMIGINYI
+240 
-248 KLALEMVQRYL
+248 
-259 IVAVI
+259 
-264 CVLSPLAFATGSNQ
+264 
-278 ETIDISK
+278 
-285 KWFRMFWSQCVL
+285 
-297 LFLNVWCVYVV
+297 
-308 REGMMAIGDKK
+308 
-319 ANQLLIWGLIVY
+319 
-331 GFIKVAQQLDDL
+331 
-343 LQNAGLS
+343 
-350 ITRQAS
+350 
-356 GMLEDFLMMGKSM
+356 
-369 IGLASTAATAAAS
+369 
-382 GFQFKQDSA
+382 
-391 NLREGLANGT
+391 
-401 KTMDDYKRHKYF
+401 KYF

-615 IDPAENIGD
+615 IDPTENIGN
-624 HSNAFKST
+624 HSDAFKST
-632 EDPNYTTTE
+632 ENPNYSTTE
-641 DLNGKVMTAAD
+641 NLNGKTMTAAD

-663 VYKVPRTAGGTGTEI
+663 VYNVPRTAGGTGTDI

-700 LAALNSGDYTPKQQ
+700 LAATNNGNYTPKQQ

-734 KSIGCTVATNMCQA
+734 KSIGCTVATNYCQA

-771 NTSAV
+771 NTSAI

-841 NGWDVSS
+841 NGWDVL

>member
-1 MQITAIE
+1 MAQQQYGDSMAQDASNVANAAVQTAKDVKTVAAVAGNVAAGNVAGAVKEVIKNPEFLKKLLCVALVIGFFQFMLIAGPFIVAIAMPGSIFSAVKDAFNHKEENVLEGWDMSDADDSLKTTANGFYDYLSSEGTESEQSFFTSNTADYGDSPSTDAFWGESNLQITA
-8 KNNRKKK
+8 
-15 NMKKAAISAT
+15 
-25 VIFAMMTCLSFA
+25 
-37 YATSIFEAV
+37 
-46 GDALFA
+46 
-52 ATSITNPLDVIV
+52 LD
-64 SSFLLL
+64 
-70 VFKTIIQCVVNVLDI
+70 
-85 VISPINE
+85 
-92 ITTMKMAE
+92 
-100 LAQYLPFAEY
+100 
-110 QVQFDEGEFAFDYTV
+110 
-125 ASKVNDYIIGIGV
+125 
-138 LIWILLSCFA
+138 
-148 ILMDFYYV
+148 
-156 ASGDKRAV
+156 
-164 PGSKLFVAIT
+164 
-174 VTGVLTYKAQDLMF
+174 
-188 FLFDN
+188 
-193 EINPIVKEFLDIAQ
+193 
-207 KGKSGINIFENI
+207 
-219 GSSLC
+219 
-224 ASWQGVP
+224 
-231 GILIALVMV
+231 
-240 LMIGINYI
+240 
-248 KLALEMVQRYL
+248 
-259 IVAVI
+259 
-264 CVLSPLAFATGSNQ
+264 
-278 ETIDISK
+278 
-285 KWFRMFWSQCVL
+285 
-297 LFLNVWCVYVV
+297 
-308 REGMMAIGDKK
+308 
-319 ANQLLIWGLIVY
+319 
-331 GFIKVAQQLDDL
+331 
-343 LQNAGLS
+343 
-350 ITRQAS
+350 
-356 GMLEDFLMMGKSM
+356 
-369 IGLASTAATAAAS
+369 
-382 GFQFKQDSA
+382 
-391 NLREGLANGT
+391 
-401 KTMDDYKRHKYF
+401 KYF

-428 DDLVDEDALTQ
+428 NDLVDENALTQ
-439 QALDDGIESSDYV
+439 QALDDGIESADYV

-615 IDPAENIGD
+615 IDPTENIGN
-624 HSNAFKST
+624 HSDAFKST
-632 EDPNYTTTE
+632 ESPNYSTTE
-641 DLNGKVMTAAD
+641 NLNGKTMTAAD

-663 VYKVPRTAGGTGTEI
+663 VYNVPRTAGGTGTEI

-700 LAALNSGDYTPKQQ
+700 LAATSNGNYTPKQQ

-734 KSIGCTVATNMCQA
+734 KSIGCTVATNYCQA

-771 NTSAV
+771 NTSAI

-841 NGWDVSS
+841 NGWDVS

>member
-1 MQITAIE
+1 MAQQQYGDSMAQDASNVANAAVQTAKDVKTVAAVAGNVAAGNVAGAVKEVIKNPEFLKKLLCVALVIGFFQFMLIAGPFIVAIAMPGSIFSAVKDAFNHKEENVLEGWDMSDADDSLKTTANGFYDYLSSEGTESDQSFFTSNTADYGDSPSTDAFWGESNLQITA
-8 KNNRKKK
+8 
-15 NMKKAAISAT
+15 
-25 VIFAMMTCLSFA
+25 
-37 YATSIFEAV
+37 
-46 GDALFA
+46 
-52 ATSITNPLDVIV
+52 LD
-64 SSFLLL
+64 
-70 VFKTIIQCVVNVLDI
+70 
-85 VISPINE
+85 
-92 ITTMKMAE
+92 
-100 LAQYLPFAEY
+100 
-110 QVQFDEGEFAFDYTV
+110 
-125 ASKVNDYIIGIGV
+125 
-138 LIWILLSCFA
+138 
-148 ILMDFYYV
+148 
-156 ASGDKRAV
+156 
-164 PGSKLFVAIT
+164 
-174 VTGVLTYKAQDLMF
+174 
-188 FLFDN
+188 
-193 EINPIVKEFLDIAQ
+193 
-207 KGKSGINIFENI
+207 
-219 GSSLC
+219 
-224 ASWQGVP
+224 
-231 GILIALVMV
+231 
-240 LMIGINYI
+240 
-248 KLALEMVQRYL
+248 
-259 IVAVI
+259 
-264 CVLSPLAFATGSNQ
+264 
-278 ETIDISK
+278 
-285 KWFRMFWSQCVL
+285 
-297 LFLNVWCVYVV
+297 
-308 REGMMAIGDKK
+308 
-319 ANQLLIWGLIVY
+319 
-331 GFIKVAQQLDDL
+331 
-343 LQNAGLS
+343 
-350 ITRQAS
+350 
-356 GMLEDFLMMGKSM
+356 
-369 IGLASTAATAAAS
+369 
-382 GFQFKQDSA
+382 
-391 NLREGLANGT
+391 
-401 KTMDDYKRHKYF
+401 KYF

>member
-1 MQITAIE
+1 MAQQQYGDSMAQDASNVANAAVQTAKDVKTVAAVAGNVAAGNVAGAVKEVIKNPEFLKKLLCVALVIGFFQFMLIAGPFIVAIAMPGSIFSAVKDAFNHKEENVLEGWDMSDADDSLKTTANGFYDYLSSEGTESEQSFFTSNTADYGDSPSTDAFWGESNLQITA
-8 KNNRKKK
+8 
-15 NMKKAAISAT
+15 
-25 VIFAMMTCLSFA
+25 
-37 YATSIFEAV
+37 
-46 GDALFA
+46 
-52 ATSITNPLDVIV
+52 LD
-64 SSFLLL
+64 
-70 VFKTIIQCVVNVLDI
+70 
-85 VISPINE
+85 
-92 ITTMKMAE
+92 
-100 LAQYLPFAEY
+100 
-110 QVQFDEGEFAFDYTV
+110 
-125 ASKVNDYIIGIGV
+125 
-138 LIWILLSCFA
+138 
-148 ILMDFYYV
+148 
-156 ASGDKRAV
+156 
-164 PGSKLFVAIT
+164 
-174 VTGVLTYKAQDLMF
+174 
-188 FLFDN
+188 
-193 EINPIVKEFLDIAQ
+193 
-207 KGKSGINIFENI
+207 
-219 GSSLC
+219 
-224 ASWQGVP
+224 
-231 GILIALVMV
+231 
-240 LMIGINYI
+240 
-248 KLALEMVQRYL
+248 
-259 IVAVI
+259 
-264 CVLSPLAFATGSNQ
+264 
-278 ETIDISK
+278 
-285 KWFRMFWSQCVL
+285 
-297 LFLNVWCVYVV
+297 
-308 REGMMAIGDKK
+308 
-319 ANQLLIWGLIVY
+319 
-331 GFIKVAQQLDDL
+331 
-343 LQNAGLS
+343 
-350 ITRQAS
+350 
-356 GMLEDFLMMGKSM
+356 
-369 IGLASTAATAAAS
+369 
-382 GFQFKQDSA
+382 
-391 NLREGLANGT
+391 
-401 KTMDDYKRHKYF
+401 KYF

-418 NAATRANNKY
+418 NAATRANNKC

-615 IDPAENIGD
+615 IDPTENIGN
-624 HSNAFKST
+624 HSDAFKST
-632 EDPNYTTTE
+632 ESPNYSTTE
-641 DLNGKVMTAAD
+641 NLNGKTMTAAD

-663 VYKVPRTAGGTGTEI
+663 VYNVPRTAGGTGTEI

-700 LAALNSGDYTPKQQ
+700 LAATSNGNYTPKQQ

-734 KSIGCTVATNMCQA
+734 KSIGCTVATNYCQA

-771 NTSAV
+771 NTSAI

-841 NGWDVSS
+841 NGWDVL

>member
-1 MQITAIE
+1 MAQQQYGDNMAQDASNVANAAVQTAKDVKTVAAVAGNVATGNVAGAVKEVIKNPEFLKKLLCVALVIGFFQFMLIAGPFIVAIAMPGSIFSAVKDAFNHKEENVLEGWDMSDADDSLKTTANGFYDYLSSEGTESEQSFFTSNTADYGDSPSTDAFWGESNLQITA
-8 KNNRKKK
+8 
-15 NMKKAAISAT
+15 
-25 VIFAMMTCLSFA
+25 
-37 YATSIFEAV
+37 
-46 GDALFA
+46 
-52 ATSITNPLDVIV
+52 LD
-64 SSFLLL
+64 
-70 VFKTIIQCVVNVLDI
+70 
-85 VISPINE
+85 
-92 ITTMKMAE
+92 
-100 LAQYLPFAEY
+100 
-110 QVQFDEGEFAFDYTV
+110 
-125 ASKVNDYIIGIGV
+125 
-138 LIWILLSCFA
+138 
-148 ILMDFYYV
+148 
-156 ASGDKRAV
+156 
-164 PGSKLFVAIT
+164 
-174 VTGVLTYKAQDLMF
+174 
-188 FLFDN
+188 
-193 EINPIVKEFLDIAQ
+193 
-207 KGKSGINIFENI
+207 
-219 GSSLC
+219 
-224 ASWQGVP
+224 
-231 GILIALVMV
+231 
-240 LMIGINYI
+240 
-248 KLALEMVQRYL
+248 
-259 IVAVI
+259 
-264 CVLSPLAFATGSNQ
+264 
-278 ETIDISK
+278 
-285 KWFRMFWSQCVL
+285 
-297 LFLNVWCVYVV
+297 
-308 REGMMAIGDKK
+308 
-319 ANQLLIWGLIVY
+319 
-331 GFIKVAQQLDDL
+331 
-343 LQNAGLS
+343 
-350 ITRQAS
+350 
-356 GMLEDFLMMGKSM
+356 
-369 IGLASTAATAAAS
+369 
-382 GFQFKQDSA
+382 
-391 NLREGLANGT
+391 
-401 KTMDDYKRHKYF
+401 KYF

-554 TIKEWVVDE
+554 TIKEWVADE

-615 IDPAENIGD
+615 IDPTENIGD
-624 HSNAFKST
+624 HSDAFKST
-632 EDPNYTTTE
+632 ENPNYSTTE
-641 DLNGKVMTAAD
+641 NLNGKTMTAAD

-663 VYKVPRTAGGTGTEI
+663 VYNVPRTAGGTGTDI

-700 LAALNSGDYTPKQQ
+700 LAATNNGNYTPKQQ

-734 KSIGCTVATNMCQA
+734 KSIGCTVATNYCQA

-771 NTSAV
+771 NTSAI

-841 NGWDVSS
+841 NGWDVS

>member
-1 MQITAIE
+1 MAQQQYGDNMAQDASNVANAAVQTAKDVKTVAAVAGNVATGNVAGAVKEVIKNPEFLKKLLCVALVIGFFQFMLIAGPFIVAIAMPGSIFSAVKDAFNHKEENVLEGWDMSDADDSLKTTANGFYDYLSSEGTESEQSFFTSNTADYGDSPSTDAFWGESNLQITA
-8 KNNRKKK
+8 
-15 NMKKAAISAT
+15 
-25 VIFAMMTCLSFA
+25 
-37 YATSIFEAV
+37 
-46 GDALFA
+46 
-52 ATSITNPLDVIV
+52 LD
-64 SSFLLL
+64 
-70 VFKTIIQCVVNVLDI
+70 
-85 VISPINE
+85 
-92 ITTMKMAE
+92 
-100 LAQYLPFAEY
+100 
-110 QVQFDEGEFAFDYTV
+110 
-125 ASKVNDYIIGIGV
+125 
-138 LIWILLSCFA
+138 
-148 ILMDFYYV
+148 
-156 ASGDKRAV
+156 
-164 PGSKLFVAIT
+164 
-174 VTGVLTYKAQDLMF
+174 
-188 FLFDN
+188 
-193 EINPIVKEFLDIAQ
+193 
-207 KGKSGINIFENI
+207 
-219 GSSLC
+219 
-224 ASWQGVP
+224 
-231 GILIALVMV
+231 
-240 LMIGINYI
+240 
-248 KLALEMVQRYL
+248 
-259 IVAVI
+259 
-264 CVLSPLAFATGSNQ
+264 
-278 ETIDISK
+278 
-285 KWFRMFWSQCVL
+285 
-297 LFLNVWCVYVV
+297 
-308 REGMMAIGDKK
+308 
-319 ANQLLIWGLIVY
+319 
-331 GFIKVAQQLDDL
+331 
-343 LQNAGLS
+343 
-350 ITRQAS
+350 
-356 GMLEDFLMMGKSM
+356 
-369 IGLASTAATAAAS
+369 
-382 GFQFKQDSA
+382 
-391 NLREGLANGT
+391 
-401 KTMDDYKRHKYF
+401 KYF

-615 IDPAENIGD
+615 IDPTENIGD
-624 HSNAFKST
+624 HSDAFKST
-632 EDPNYTTTE
+632 ENPNYSTTE
-641 DLNGKVMTAAD
+641 NLNGKTMTAAD

-663 VYKVPRTAGGTGTEI
+663 VYNVPRTAGGTGTDI

-700 LAALNSGDYTPKQQ
+700 LAATNNGNYTPKQQ

-734 KSIGCTVATNMCQA
+734 KSIGCTVATNYCQA

-771 NTSAV
+771 NTSAI

-798 HVGIY
+798 HLGIY

-841 NGWDVSS
+841 NGWDVS

>member
-1 MQITAIE
+1 MAQQQYGDSMAQDASNVANAAVQTAKDVKTVAAVAGNVAAGNVAGAVKEVIKNPEFLKKLLCVALVIGFFQFMLIAGPFIVAIAMPGSIFSAVKDAFNHKEENVLEGWDMSDADDSLKTTANGFYGYLSSEGTESEQSFFTSNTADYGDSPSTDAFWGESNLQITA
-8 KNNRKKK
+8 
-15 NMKKAAISAT
+15 
-25 VIFAMMTCLSFA
+25 
-37 YATSIFEAV
+37 
-46 GDALFA
+46 
-52 ATSITNPLDVIV
+52 LD
-64 SSFLLL
+64 
-70 VFKTIIQCVVNVLDI
+70 
-85 VISPINE
+85 
-92 ITTMKMAE
+92 
-100 LAQYLPFAEY
+100 
-110 QVQFDEGEFAFDYTV
+110 
-125 ASKVNDYIIGIGV
+125 
-138 LIWILLSCFA
+138 
-148 ILMDFYYV
+148 
-156 ASGDKRAV
+156 
-164 PGSKLFVAIT
+164 
-174 VTGVLTYKAQDLMF
+174 
-188 FLFDN
+188 
-193 EINPIVKEFLDIAQ
+193 
-207 KGKSGINIFENI
+207 
-219 GSSLC
+219 
-224 ASWQGVP
+224 
-231 GILIALVMV
+231 
-240 LMIGINYI
+240 
-248 KLALEMVQRYL
+248 
-259 IVAVI
+259 
-264 CVLSPLAFATGSNQ
+264 
-278 ETIDISK
+278 
-285 KWFRMFWSQCVL
+285 
-297 LFLNVWCVYVV
+297 
-308 REGMMAIGDKK
+308 
-319 ANQLLIWGLIVY
+319 
-331 GFIKVAQQLDDL
+331 
-343 LQNAGLS
+343 
-350 ITRQAS
+350 
-356 GMLEDFLMMGKSM
+356 
-369 IGLASTAATAAAS
+369 
-382 GFQFKQDSA
+382 
-391 NLREGLANGT
+391 
-401 KTMDDYKRHKYF
+401 KYF

-428 DDLVDEDALTQ
+428 NDLVDENALTQ
-439 QALDDGIESSDYV
+439 QALDDGIESADYV

-543 YDDVQDVVGYE
+543 YDDVEDVVGYE

-601 LNSNIRNS
+601 LNANIRNS

-615 IDPAENIGD
+615 IDPTENIGN
-624 HSNAFKST
+624 HSDAFKST
-632 EDPNYTTTE
+632 ENPNYSTTE
-641 DLNGKVMTAAD
+641 NLNGKTMTAAD

-663 VYKVPRTAGGTGTEI
+663 VYNVPRTAGGTGTEI

-700 LAALNSGDYTPKQQ
+700 LAATNNGNYTPKQQ

-734 KSIGCTVATNMCQA
+734 KSIGCTVATNYCQA

-771 NTSAV
+771 NTSAI

-841 NGWDVSS
+841 NGWDVS

>member
-1 MQITAIE
+1 MAQQQYGDSMAQDASNVANAAVQTAKDVKTVAAVAGNVATGNVAGAVKEVIKNPEFLKKLLCVALVIGFFQFMLIAGPFIVAIAMPGSIFSAVKDAFNHKEENVLEGWDMSDADDSLKTTANGFYDYLSSEGTESEQSFFTSNTADYGDSPSTDAFWGESNLQITA
-8 KNNRKKK
+8 
-15 NMKKAAISAT
+15 
-25 VIFAMMTCLSFA
+25 
-37 YATSIFEAV
+37 
-46 GDALFA
+46 
-52 ATSITNPLDVIV
+52 LD
-64 SSFLLL
+64 
-70 VFKTIIQCVVNVLDI
+70 
-85 VISPINE
+85 
-92 ITTMKMAE
+92 
-100 LAQYLPFAEY
+100 
-110 QVQFDEGEFAFDYTV
+110 
-125 ASKVNDYIIGIGV
+125 
-138 LIWILLSCFA
+138 
-148 ILMDFYYV
+148 
-156 ASGDKRAV
+156 
-164 PGSKLFVAIT
+164 
-174 VTGVLTYKAQDLMF
+174 
-188 FLFDN
+188 
-193 EINPIVKEFLDIAQ
+193 
-207 KGKSGINIFENI
+207 
-219 GSSLC
+219 
-224 ASWQGVP
+224 
-231 GILIALVMV
+231 
-240 LMIGINYI
+240 
-248 KLALEMVQRYL
+248 
-259 IVAVI
+259 
-264 CVLSPLAFATGSNQ
+264 
-278 ETIDISK
+278 
-285 KWFRMFWSQCVL
+285 
-297 LFLNVWCVYVV
+297 
-308 REGMMAIGDKK
+308 
-319 ANQLLIWGLIVY
+319 
-331 GFIKVAQQLDDL
+331 
-343 LQNAGLS
+343 
-350 ITRQAS
+350 
-356 GMLEDFLMMGKSM
+356 
-369 IGLASTAATAAAS
+369 
-382 GFQFKQDSA
+382 
-391 NLREGLANGT
+391 
-401 KTMDDYKRHKYF
+401 KYF

-615 IDPAENIGD
+615 IDPTENIGD
-624 HSNAFKST
+624 HSDAFKST
-632 EDPNYTTTE
+632 ESPNYSTTE
-641 DLNGKVMTAAD
+641 NLNGKTMTAAD

-663 VYKVPRTAGGTGTEI
+663 VYNVPRTAGGTGTEI

-700 LAALNSGDYTPKQQ
+700 LAATNNGNYTPKQQ

-734 KSIGCTVATNMCQA
+734 KSIGCTVATNYCQA

-771 NTSAV
+771 NTSAI

-841 NGWDVSS
+841 NGWDVL

>member
-1 MQITAIE
+1 MAQQQYGDSMAQDASNVANAAVQTAKDVKTVAAVAGNVAAGNVAGAVKEIIKNPEFLKKLLCVALVIGFFQFMLIAGPFIVAIAMPGSIFSAVKDAFNHKEENVLEGWDMSDADDSLKTTANGFYDYLSSEGTESEQSFFTSNTADYGDSPSTDAFWGESNLQITA
-8 KNNRKKK
+8 
-15 NMKKAAISAT
+15 
-25 VIFAMMTCLSFA
+25 
-37 YATSIFEAV
+37 
-46 GDALFA
+46 
-52 ATSITNPLDVIV
+52 LD
-64 SSFLLL
+64 
-70 VFKTIIQCVVNVLDI
+70 
-85 VISPINE
+85 
-92 ITTMKMAE
+92 
-100 LAQYLPFAEY
+100 
-110 QVQFDEGEFAFDYTV
+110 
-125 ASKVNDYIIGIGV
+125 
-138 LIWILLSCFA
+138 
-148 ILMDFYYV
+148 
-156 ASGDKRAV
+156 
-164 PGSKLFVAIT
+164 
-174 VTGVLTYKAQDLMF
+174 
-188 FLFDN
+188 
-193 EINPIVKEFLDIAQ
+193 
-207 KGKSGINIFENI
+207 
-219 GSSLC
+219 
-224 ASWQGVP
+224 
-231 GILIALVMV
+231 
-240 LMIGINYI
+240 
-248 KLALEMVQRYL
+248 
-259 IVAVI
+259 
-264 CVLSPLAFATGSNQ
+264 
-278 ETIDISK
+278 
-285 KWFRMFWSQCVL
+285 
-297 LFLNVWCVYVV
+297 
-308 REGMMAIGDKK
+308 
-319 ANQLLIWGLIVY
+319 
-331 GFIKVAQQLDDL
+331 
-343 LQNAGLS
+343 
-350 ITRQAS
+350 
-356 GMLEDFLMMGKSM
+356 
-369 IGLASTAATAAAS
+369 
-382 GFQFKQDSA
+382 
-391 NLREGLANGT
+391 
-401 KTMDDYKRHKYF
+401 KYF

-615 IDPAENIGD
+615 IDPTENIGN
-624 HSNAFKST
+624 HSDAFKST
-632 EDPNYTTTE
+632 ESPNYSTTE
-641 DLNGKVMTAAD
+641 NLNGKTMTAAD

-663 VYKVPRTAGGTGTEI
+663 VYNVPRTAGGTGTEI

-700 LAALNSGDYTPKQQ
+700 LAATNNGNYTPKQQ

-719 LQDALNS
+719 LQEALNS

-734 KSIGCTVATNMCQA
+734 KSIGCTVATNYCQA

-771 NTSAV
+771 NTSAI

-841 NGWDVSS
+841 NGWDVS

>member
-1 MQITAIE
+1 MAQQQYGDSMAQDASNVANAAVQTAKDVKTVAAVAGNVAAGNVAGAVKEVIKNPEFLKKLLCVALVIGFFQFMLIAGPFIVAIAMPGSIFSAVKDAFNHKEENVLEGWDMSDADDSLKTTANNFYDYLSSEGTESDQSFFTSNTADYGDSPSTDAFWGESNLQITA
-8 KNNRKKK
+8 
-15 NMKKAAISAT
+15 
-25 VIFAMMTCLSFA
+25 
-37 YATSIFEAV
+37 
-46 GDALFA
+46 
-52 ATSITNPLDVIV
+52 LD
-64 SSFLLL
+64 
-70 VFKTIIQCVVNVLDI
+70 
-85 VISPINE
+85 
-92 ITTMKMAE
+92 
-100 LAQYLPFAEY
+100 
-110 QVQFDEGEFAFDYTV
+110 
-125 ASKVNDYIIGIGV
+125 
-138 LIWILLSCFA
+138 
-148 ILMDFYYV
+148 
-156 ASGDKRAV
+156 
-164 PGSKLFVAIT
+164 
-174 VTGVLTYKAQDLMF
+174 
-188 FLFDN
+188 
-193 EINPIVKEFLDIAQ
+193 
-207 KGKSGINIFENI
+207 
-219 GSSLC
+219 
-224 ASWQGVP
+224 
-231 GILIALVMV
+231 
-240 LMIGINYI
+240 
-248 KLALEMVQRYL
+248 
-259 IVAVI
+259 
-264 CVLSPLAFATGSNQ
+264 
-278 ETIDISK
+278 
-285 KWFRMFWSQCVL
+285 
-297 LFLNVWCVYVV
+297 
-308 REGMMAIGDKK
+308 
-319 ANQLLIWGLIVY
+319 
-331 GFIKVAQQLDDL
+331 
-343 LQNAGLS
+343 
-350 ITRQAS
+350 
-356 GMLEDFLMMGKSM
+356 
-369 IGLASTAATAAAS
+369 
-382 GFQFKQDSA
+382 
-391 NLREGLANGT
+391 
-401 KTMDDYKRHKYF
+401 KYF

-615 IDPAENIGD
+615 IDPTENIGN
-624 HSNAFKST
+624 HSDAFKST
-632 EDPNYTTTE
+632 ESPNYSTTE
-641 DLNGKVMTAAD
+641 NLNGKTMTAAD

-663 VYKVPRTAGGTGTEI
+663 VYNVPRTAGGTGTEI

-700 LAALNSGDYTPKQQ
+700 LAATNNGNYTPKQQ

-719 LQDALNS
+719 LQEALNS

-734 KSIGCTVATNMCQA
+734 KSIGCTVATNYCQA

-771 NTSAV
+771 NTSAI

-841 NGWDVSS
+841 NGWDVS

>member
-1 MQITAIE
+1 MAQQQYGDSMAQDASNVANAAVQTAKDVKTAAAVAGNIAVGNVAGAVKETLKNPEFLKKILCIALAISFFLFMLIAGPFIVAIAMPGSIFSAVKDAFNHKEENVLEGWDMSDADDSLKTTANGFYDYLSSEGTESEQSFFTSNTADYGDSPSTDAFWGESNLQITA
-8 KNNRKKK
+8 
-15 NMKKAAISAT
+15 
-25 VIFAMMTCLSFA
+25 
-37 YATSIFEAV
+37 
-46 GDALFA
+46 
-52 ATSITNPLDVIV
+52 LD
-64 SSFLLL
+64 
-70 VFKTIIQCVVNVLDI
+70 
-85 VISPINE
+85 
-92 ITTMKMAE
+92 
-100 LAQYLPFAEY
+100 
-110 QVQFDEGEFAFDYTV
+110 
-125 ASKVNDYIIGIGV
+125 
-138 LIWILLSCFA
+138 
-148 ILMDFYYV
+148 
-156 ASGDKRAV
+156 
-164 PGSKLFVAIT
+164 
-174 VTGVLTYKAQDLMF
+174 
-188 FLFDN
+188 
-193 EINPIVKEFLDIAQ
+193 
-207 KGKSGINIFENI
+207 
-219 GSSLC
+219 
-224 ASWQGVP
+224 
-231 GILIALVMV
+231 
-240 LMIGINYI
+240 
-248 KLALEMVQRYL
+248 
-259 IVAVI
+259 
-264 CVLSPLAFATGSNQ
+264 
-278 ETIDISK
+278 
-285 KWFRMFWSQCVL
+285 
-297 LFLNVWCVYVV
+297 
-308 REGMMAIGDKK
+308 
-319 ANQLLIWGLIVY
+319 
-331 GFIKVAQQLDDL
+331 
-343 LQNAGLS
+343 
-350 ITRQAS
+350 
-356 GMLEDFLMMGKSM
+356 
-369 IGLASTAATAAAS
+369 
-382 GFQFKQDSA
+382 
-391 NLREGLANGT
+391 
-401 KTMDDYKRHKYF
+401 KYF

-579 EIDPQRPIMKMVRTY
+579 EIDPQRPIMKIVRTY

-615 IDPAENIGD
+615 IDPTENIGD
-624 HSNAFKST
+624 HSDAFKST
-632 EDPNYTTTE
+632 ESPNYSTTE
-641 DLNGKVMTAAD
+641 NLNGKTMTAAD

-663 VYKVPRTAGGTGTEI
+663 VYNVPRTAGETGTEI

-700 LAALNSGDYTPKQQ
+700 LAATNNGNYTPKQQ

-734 KSIGCTVATNMCQA
+734 KSIGCTVATNYCQA

-771 NTSAV
+771 NTSAI

-841 NGWDVSS
+841 NGWDVS

>member
-1 MQITAIE
+1 MVNMAQQQYGDSMAQDASNVANAAVQTAKDVKTVAAVAGNVATGNVAGAVKEVIKNPEFLKKLLCVALVIGFFQFMLIAGPFIVAIAMPGSIFSAVKDAFNHKEENVLEGWDMSDADDSLKTTANGFYDYLSSEGTESEQSFFTSNTADYGDSPSTDAFWGESNLQITA
-8 KNNRKKK
+8 
-15 NMKKAAISAT
+15 
-25 VIFAMMTCLSFA
+25 
-37 YATSIFEAV
+37 
-46 GDALFA
+46 
-52 ATSITNPLDVIV
+52 LD
-64 SSFLLL
+64 
-70 VFKTIIQCVVNVLDI
+70 
-85 VISPINE
+85 
-92 ITTMKMAE
+92 
-100 LAQYLPFAEY
+100 
-110 QVQFDEGEFAFDYTV
+110 
-125 ASKVNDYIIGIGV
+125 
-138 LIWILLSCFA
+138 
-148 ILMDFYYV
+148 
-156 ASGDKRAV
+156 
-164 PGSKLFVAIT
+164 
-174 VTGVLTYKAQDLMF
+174 
-188 FLFDN
+188 
-193 EINPIVKEFLDIAQ
+193 
-207 KGKSGINIFENI
+207 
-219 GSSLC
+219 
-224 ASWQGVP
+224 
-231 GILIALVMV
+231 
-240 LMIGINYI
+240 
-248 KLALEMVQRYL
+248 
-259 IVAVI
+259 
-264 CVLSPLAFATGSNQ
+264 
-278 ETIDISK
+278 
-285 KWFRMFWSQCVL
+285 
-297 LFLNVWCVYVV
+297 
-308 REGMMAIGDKK
+308 
-319 ANQLLIWGLIVY
+319 
-331 GFIKVAQQLDDL
+331 
-343 LQNAGLS
+343 
-350 ITRQAS
+350 
-356 GMLEDFLMMGKSM
+356 
-369 IGLASTAATAAAS
+369 
-382 GFQFKQDSA
+382 
-391 NLREGLANGT
+391 
-401 KTMDDYKRHKYF
+401 KYF

-615 IDPAENIGD
+615 IDPTENIGD
-624 HSNAFKST
+624 HSDAFKST
-632 EDPNYTTTE
+632 ENPNYSTTE
-641 DLNGKVMTAAD
+641 NLNGKTMTAAD

-663 VYKVPRTAGGTGTEI
+663 VYNVPRTAGGTGTDI

-700 LAALNSGDYTPKQQ
+700 LAATNNGNYTPKQQ

-734 KSIGCTVATNMCQA
+734 KSIGCTVATNYCQA

-771 NTSAV
+771 NTSAI

-841 NGWDVSS
+841 NGWDVL

>member
-1 MQITAIE
+1 MAQQQYGDSMAQDASNVANAAVQTAKDVKTVAAVAGNVAAGNVAGAVKEVIKNPEFLKKLLCVALVIGFFQFMLIAGPFIVAIAMPGSIFSAVKDAFNHKEENVLEGWDMNDADDSLKTTANGFYDYLSSEGTESEQSFFTSNTADYGDSPSTDAFWGESNLQITA
-8 KNNRKKK
+8 
-15 NMKKAAISAT
+15 
-25 VIFAMMTCLSFA
+25 
-37 YATSIFEAV
+37 
-46 GDALFA
+46 
-52 ATSITNPLDVIV
+52 LD
-64 SSFLLL
+64 
-70 VFKTIIQCVVNVLDI
+70 
-85 VISPINE
+85 
-92 ITTMKMAE
+92 
-100 LAQYLPFAEY
+100 
-110 QVQFDEGEFAFDYTV
+110 
-125 ASKVNDYIIGIGV
+125 
-138 LIWILLSCFA
+138 
-148 ILMDFYYV
+148 
-156 ASGDKRAV
+156 
-164 PGSKLFVAIT
+164 
-174 VTGVLTYKAQDLMF
+174 
-188 FLFDN
+188 
-193 EINPIVKEFLDIAQ
+193 
-207 KGKSGINIFENI
+207 
-219 GSSLC
+219 
-224 ASWQGVP
+224 
-231 GILIALVMV
+231 
-240 LMIGINYI
+240 
-248 KLALEMVQRYL
+248 
-259 IVAVI
+259 
-264 CVLSPLAFATGSNQ
+264 
-278 ETIDISK
+278 
-285 KWFRMFWSQCVL
+285 
-297 LFLNVWCVYVV
+297 
-308 REGMMAIGDKK
+308 
-319 ANQLLIWGLIVY
+319 
-331 GFIKVAQQLDDL
+331 
-343 LQNAGLS
+343 
-350 ITRQAS
+350 
-356 GMLEDFLMMGKSM
+356 
-369 IGLASTAATAAAS
+369 
-382 GFQFKQDSA
+382 
-391 NLREGLANGT
+391 
-401 KTMDDYKRHKYF
+401 KYF

-428 DDLVDEDALTQ
+428 DDLVDGDALTQ

-543 YDDVQDVVGYE
+543 YDDVQDVIGYE

-615 IDPAENIGD
+615 IDPTENIGN
-624 HSNAFKST
+624 HSDAFKST
-632 EDPNYTTTE
+632 ESPNYSTTE
-641 DLNGKVMTAAD
+641 NLNGKTMTAAD

-663 VYKVPRTAGGTGTEI
+663 VYNVPRTAGGTGTDI

-700 LAALNSGDYTPKQQ
+700 LAATNNGNYTPKQQ

-734 KSIGCTVATNMCQA
+734 KSIGCTVATNYCQA

-771 NTSAV
+771 NTSAI

-841 NGWDVSS
+841 NGWDVS

>member
-1 MQITAIE
+1 MAQQQYGDSMAQDASNVANAAVQTAKDVKTVAAVAGNVAAGNVAGAVKEVIKNPEFLKKLLCVALVIGFFQFMLIAGPFIVAIAMPGSIFSAVKDAFNHKEENVLEVWDMSDADDSLKTTANGFYDYLSSEGTESEQSFFTSNTADYGDSPSTDAFWGESNLQITA
-8 KNNRKKK
+8 
-15 NMKKAAISAT
+15 
-25 VIFAMMTCLSFA
+25 
-37 YATSIFEAV
+37 
-46 GDALFA
+46 
-52 ATSITNPLDVIV
+52 LD
-64 SSFLLL
+64 
-70 VFKTIIQCVVNVLDI
+70 
-85 VISPINE
+85 
-92 ITTMKMAE
+92 
-100 LAQYLPFAEY
+100 
-110 QVQFDEGEFAFDYTV
+110 
-125 ASKVNDYIIGIGV
+125 
-138 LIWILLSCFA
+138 
-148 ILMDFYYV
+148 
-156 ASGDKRAV
+156 
-164 PGSKLFVAIT
+164 
-174 VTGVLTYKAQDLMF
+174 
-188 FLFDN
+188 
-193 EINPIVKEFLDIAQ
+193 
-207 KGKSGINIFENI
+207 
-219 GSSLC
+219 
-224 ASWQGVP
+224 
-231 GILIALVMV
+231 
-240 LMIGINYI
+240 
-248 KLALEMVQRYL
+248 
-259 IVAVI
+259 
-264 CVLSPLAFATGSNQ
+264 
-278 ETIDISK
+278 
-285 KWFRMFWSQCVL
+285 
-297 LFLNVWCVYVV
+297 
-308 REGMMAIGDKK
+308 
-319 ANQLLIWGLIVY
+319 
-331 GFIKVAQQLDDL
+331 
-343 LQNAGLS
+343 
-350 ITRQAS
+350 
-356 GMLEDFLMMGKSM
+356 
-369 IGLASTAATAAAS
+369 
-382 GFQFKQDSA
+382 
-391 NLREGLANGT
+391 
-401 KTMDDYKRHKYF
+401 KYF

-615 IDPAENIGD
+615 IDPTENIGN
-624 HSNAFKST
+624 HSDAFKST
-632 EDPNYTTTE
+632 ESPNYSTTE
-641 DLNGKVMTAAD
+641 NLNGKTMTAAD

-663 VYKVPRTAGGTGTEI
+663 VYNVPRTAGGTGTDI

-700 LAALNSGDYTPKQQ
+700 LAATNNGNYTPKQQ

-734 KSIGCTVATNMCQA
+734 KSIGCTVATNYCQA

-771 NTSAV
+771 NTSAI

-841 NGWDVSS
+841 NGWDVS

>member
-1 MQITAIE
+1 MVNMAQQQYGDSMAQDASNVANAAVQTAKDVKTVAAVAGNVAAGNVAGAVKEVIKNPEFLKKLLCVALVIGFFQFMLIAGPFIVAIAMPGSIFSAVKDAFNHKEENVLEGWDMSDADDSLKTTANGFYDYLSSEGTESEQSFFTSNTADYGDSPSTDAFWGESNLQITA
-8 KNNRKKK
+8 
-15 NMKKAAISAT
+15 
-25 VIFAMMTCLSFA
+25 
-37 YATSIFEAV
+37 
-46 GDALFA
+46 
-52 ATSITNPLDVIV
+52 LD
-64 SSFLLL
+64 
-70 VFKTIIQCVVNVLDI
+70 
-85 VISPINE
+85 
-92 ITTMKMAE
+92 
-100 LAQYLPFAEY
+100 
-110 QVQFDEGEFAFDYTV
+110 
-125 ASKVNDYIIGIGV
+125 
-138 LIWILLSCFA
+138 
-148 ILMDFYYV
+148 
-156 ASGDKRAV
+156 
-164 PGSKLFVAIT
+164 
-174 VTGVLTYKAQDLMF
+174 
-188 FLFDN
+188 
-193 EINPIVKEFLDIAQ
+193 
-207 KGKSGINIFENI
+207 
-219 GSSLC
+219 
-224 ASWQGVP
+224 
-231 GILIALVMV
+231 
-240 LMIGINYI
+240 
-248 KLALEMVQRYL
+248 
-259 IVAVI
+259 
-264 CVLSPLAFATGSNQ
+264 
-278 ETIDISK
+278 
-285 KWFRMFWSQCVL
+285 
-297 LFLNVWCVYVV
+297 
-308 REGMMAIGDKK
+308 
-319 ANQLLIWGLIVY
+319 
-331 GFIKVAQQLDDL
+331 
-343 LQNAGLS
+343 
-350 ITRQAS
+350 
-356 GMLEDFLMMGKSM
+356 
-369 IGLASTAATAAAS
+369 
-382 GFQFKQDSA
+382 
-391 NLREGLANGT
+391 
-401 KTMDDYKRHKYF
+401 KYF

-531 SDKLWVVSTDTT
+531 NDKLWVVSTDTT

-615 IDPAENIGD
+615 IDPTENIGN
-624 HSNAFKST
+624 HSDAFKST
-632 EDPNYTTTE
+632 ESPNYSTTE
-641 DLNGKVMTAAD
+641 NLNGKTMTAAD

-663 VYKVPRTAGGTGTEI
+663 VYNVPRTAGGTGTEI

-700 LAALNSGDYTPKQQ
+700 LAATSNGNYTPKQQ

-734 KSIGCTVATNMCQA
+734 KSIGCTVATNYCQA

-771 NTSAV
+771 NTSAI

-841 NGWDVSS
+841 NGWDVS

>member
-1 MQITAIE
+1 MAQQQYGDSMAQDASNVANAAVQTAKDVKTVAAVAGNVAAGNVAGAVKEVIKNPEFLKKLLCVALVIGFFQFMLIAGPFIVAIAMPGSIFSAVKDAFNHKEENVLEGWDMSDADDSLKTTANGFYDYLSSEGTESEQSFFTSNTADYGDSPSTDAFWGESNLQITA
-8 KNNRKKK
+8 
-15 NMKKAAISAT
+15 
-25 VIFAMMTCLSFA
+25 
-37 YATSIFEAV
+37 
-46 GDALFA
+46 
-52 ATSITNPLDVIV
+52 LD
-64 SSFLLL
+64 
-70 VFKTIIQCVVNVLDI
+70 
-85 VISPINE
+85 
-92 ITTMKMAE
+92 
-100 LAQYLPFAEY
+100 
-110 QVQFDEGEFAFDYTV
+110 
-125 ASKVNDYIIGIGV
+125 
-138 LIWILLSCFA
+138 
-148 ILMDFYYV
+148 
-156 ASGDKRAV
+156 
-164 PGSKLFVAIT
+164 
-174 VTGVLTYKAQDLMF
+174 
-188 FLFDN
+188 
-193 EINPIVKEFLDIAQ
+193 
-207 KGKSGINIFENI
+207 
-219 GSSLC
+219 
-224 ASWQGVP
+224 
-231 GILIALVMV
+231 
-240 LMIGINYI
+240 
-248 KLALEMVQRYL
+248 
-259 IVAVI
+259 
-264 CVLSPLAFATGSNQ
+264 
-278 ETIDISK
+278 
-285 KWFRMFWSQCVL
+285 
-297 LFLNVWCVYVV
+297 
-308 REGMMAIGDKK
+308 
-319 ANQLLIWGLIVY
+319 
-331 GFIKVAQQLDDL
+331 
-343 LQNAGLS
+343 
-350 ITRQAS
+350 
-356 GMLEDFLMMGKSM
+356 
-369 IGLASTAATAAAS
+369 
-382 GFQFKQDSA
+382 
-391 NLREGLANGT
+391 
-401 KTMDDYKRHKYF
+401 KYF

-428 DDLVDEDALTQ
+428 NDLVDENALTQ
-439 QALDDGIESSDYV
+439 QALDDGIESADYV

-615 IDPAENIGD
+615 IDPTENIGN
-624 HSNAFKST
+624 HSDAFKST
-632 EDPNYTTTE
+632 ESPNYSTTE
-641 DLNGKVMTAAD
+641 NLNGKTMTAAD

-663 VYKVPRTAGGTGTEI
+663 VYNVPRTAGGTGTEI

-700 LAALNSGDYTPKQQ
+700 LAATNNGNYTPKQQ

-734 KSIGCTVATNMCQA
+734 KSIGCTVATNYCQA

-771 NTSAV
+771 NTSAI

-841 NGWDVSS
+841 NGWDVS

>member
-1 MQITAIE
+1 MAQQQYGDSMAQDASNVANAAVQTAKDVKTVAAVAGNVAAGNVAGAVKEVIKNPEFLKKLLCVALVIGFFQFMLIAGPFIVAIAMPGSIFSAVKDAFNHKEENVLEGWDMSDADDSLKTTANGFYDYLSSEGTESEQSFFTSNTADYGDSPSTDAFWGESNLQITA
-8 KNNRKKK
+8 
-15 NMKKAAISAT
+15 
-25 VIFAMMTCLSFA
+25 
-37 YATSIFEAV
+37 
-46 GDALFA
+46 
-52 ATSITNPLDVIV
+52 LD
-64 SSFLLL
+64 
-70 VFKTIIQCVVNVLDI
+70 
-85 VISPINE
+85 
-92 ITTMKMAE
+92 
-100 LAQYLPFAEY
+100 
-110 QVQFDEGEFAFDYTV
+110 
-125 ASKVNDYIIGIGV
+125 
-138 LIWILLSCFA
+138 
-148 ILMDFYYV
+148 
-156 ASGDKRAV
+156 
-164 PGSKLFVAIT
+164 
-174 VTGVLTYKAQDLMF
+174 
-188 FLFDN
+188 
-193 EINPIVKEFLDIAQ
+193 
-207 KGKSGINIFENI
+207 
-219 GSSLC
+219 
-224 ASWQGVP
+224 
-231 GILIALVMV
+231 
-240 LMIGINYI
+240 
-248 KLALEMVQRYL
+248 
-259 IVAVI
+259 
-264 CVLSPLAFATGSNQ
+264 
-278 ETIDISK
+278 
-285 KWFRMFWSQCVL
+285 
-297 LFLNVWCVYVV
+297 
-308 REGMMAIGDKK
+308 
-319 ANQLLIWGLIVY
+319 
-331 GFIKVAQQLDDL
+331 
-343 LQNAGLS
+343 
-350 ITRQAS
+350 
-356 GMLEDFLMMGKSM
+356 
-369 IGLASTAATAAAS
+369 
-382 GFQFKQDSA
+382 
-391 NLREGLANGT
+391 
-401 KTMDDYKRHKYF
+401 KYF

-428 DDLVDEDALTQ
+428 NDLVDENALTQ
-439 QALDDGIESSDYV
+439 QALDDGIESADYV

-615 IDPAENIGD
+615 IDPTENIGD
-624 HSNAFKST
+624 HSDAFKST
-632 EDPNYTTTE
+632 ESPNYSTTE
-641 DLNGKVMTAAD
+641 NLNGKTMTAAD

-663 VYKVPRTAGGTGTEI
+663 VYNVPRTAGGTGTDI

-700 LAALNSGDYTPKQQ
+700 LAATNNGNYTPKQQ

-734 KSIGCTVATNMCQA
+734 KSIGCTVATNYCQA

-771 NTSAV
+771 NTSAI

-841 NGWDVSS
+841 NGWDVS

>member
-1 MQITAIE
+1 MAQQQYGDSMAQDASNVANAAVQTAKDVKTVAAVAGNVAAGNVAGAVKEVIKNPEFLKKLLCVALVIGFFQFMLIAGPFIVAIAMPGSIFSAVKDAFNHKEENVLEGWDMSDADDSLKTTANGFYDYLSSEGTESEQSFFTSNTADYGDSPSTDAFWGESNLQITA
-8 KNNRKKK
+8 
-15 NMKKAAISAT
+15 
-25 VIFAMMTCLSFA
+25 
-37 YATSIFEAV
+37 
-46 GDALFA
+46 
-52 ATSITNPLDVIV
+52 LD
-64 SSFLLL
+64 
-70 VFKTIIQCVVNVLDI
+70 
-85 VISPINE
+85 
-92 ITTMKMAE
+92 
-100 LAQYLPFAEY
+100 
-110 QVQFDEGEFAFDYTV
+110 
-125 ASKVNDYIIGIGV
+125 
-138 LIWILLSCFA
+138 
-148 ILMDFYYV
+148 
-156 ASGDKRAV
+156 
-164 PGSKLFVAIT
+164 
-174 VTGVLTYKAQDLMF
+174 
-188 FLFDN
+188 
-193 EINPIVKEFLDIAQ
+193 
-207 KGKSGINIFENI
+207 
-219 GSSLC
+219 
-224 ASWQGVP
+224 
-231 GILIALVMV
+231 
-240 LMIGINYI
+240 
-248 KLALEMVQRYL
+248 
-259 IVAVI
+259 
-264 CVLSPLAFATGSNQ
+264 
-278 ETIDISK
+278 
-285 KWFRMFWSQCVL
+285 
-297 LFLNVWCVYVV
+297 
-308 REGMMAIGDKK
+308 
-319 ANQLLIWGLIVY
+319 
-331 GFIKVAQQLDDL
+331 
-343 LQNAGLS
+343 
-350 ITRQAS
+350 
-356 GMLEDFLMMGKSM
+356 
-369 IGLASTAATAAAS
+369 
-382 GFQFKQDSA
+382 
-391 NLREGLANGT
+391 
-401 KTMDDYKRHKYF
+401 KYF

-428 DDLVDEDALTQ
+428 NDLVDENALTQ
-439 QALDDGIESSDYV
+439 QALDDGIESADYV

-594 TTTISLE
+594 TITISLE

-615 IDPAENIGD
+615 IDPTENIGD
-624 HSNAFKST
+624 HSDAFKST
-632 EDPNYTTTE
+632 ESPNYSITE
-641 DLNGKVMTAAD
+641 NLNGKTMTAAD

-663 VYKVPRTAGGTGTEI
+663 VYNVPRTAGGTGTDI

-700 LAALNSGDYTPKQQ
+700 LAATSNGNYTPKQQ

-734 KSIGCTVATNMCQA
+734 KSIGCTVATNYCQA

-771 NTSAV
+771 NTSAI

-841 NGWDVSS
+841 NGWDVS

>member
-1 MQITAIE
+1 MAQQQYGDSMAQDASNVANAAVQTAKDVKTVAAVAGNVAAGNVAGAVKEVIKNPEFLKKLLCVALVIGFFQFMLIAGPFIVAIAMPGSIFSAVKDAFNHKEENVLEGWDMSDADDSLKTTANGFYDYLSSEGTESDQSFFTSNTADYGDSPSTDAFWGESNLQITA
-8 KNNRKKK
+8 
-15 NMKKAAISAT
+15 
-25 VIFAMMTCLSFA
+25 
-37 YATSIFEAV
+37 
-46 GDALFA
+46 
-52 ATSITNPLDVIV
+52 LD
-64 SSFLLL
+64 
-70 VFKTIIQCVVNVLDI
+70 
-85 VISPINE
+85 
-92 ITTMKMAE
+92 
-100 LAQYLPFAEY
+100 
-110 QVQFDEGEFAFDYTV
+110 
-125 ASKVNDYIIGIGV
+125 
-138 LIWILLSCFA
+138 
-148 ILMDFYYV
+148 
-156 ASGDKRAV
+156 
-164 PGSKLFVAIT
+164 
-174 VTGVLTYKAQDLMF
+174 
-188 FLFDN
+188 
-193 EINPIVKEFLDIAQ
+193 
-207 KGKSGINIFENI
+207 
-219 GSSLC
+219 
-224 ASWQGVP
+224 
-231 GILIALVMV
+231 
-240 LMIGINYI
+240 
-248 KLALEMVQRYL
+248 
-259 IVAVI
+259 
-264 CVLSPLAFATGSNQ
+264 
-278 ETIDISK
+278 
-285 KWFRMFWSQCVL
+285 
-297 LFLNVWCVYVV
+297 
-308 REGMMAIGDKK
+308 
-319 ANQLLIWGLIVY
+319 
-331 GFIKVAQQLDDL
+331 
-343 LQNAGLS
+343 
-350 ITRQAS
+350 
-356 GMLEDFLMMGKSM
+356 
-369 IGLASTAATAAAS
+369 
-382 GFQFKQDSA
+382 
-391 NLREGLANGT
+391 
-401 KTMDDYKRHKYF
+401 KYF

-554 TIKEWVVDE
+554 TIKDWVVDE
-563 YDKNGKPVK
+563 YDKNGKPVR

-579 EIDPQRPIMKMVRTY
+579 ELDPQRPIMKMVRTY

-632 EDPNYTTTE
+632 EDPNYTATE

-663 VYKVPRTAGGTGTEI
+663 VYKVPRTAGGTGTDI

-700 LAALNSGDYTPKQQ
+700 LAATSNGNYTPKQQ

-734 KSIGCTVATNMCQA
+734 KSIGCTVATNYCQA

-771 NTSAV
+771 NTSAI

-841 NGWDVSS
+841 NGWDVS

>member
-1 MQITAIE
+1 MAQQQYGDSMAQDASNVANAAVQTAKDVKTVAAVAGNVAAGNVAGAVKEVIKNPEFLKKLLCVALVIGFFQFMLIAGPFIVAIAMPGSIFSAVKDAFNHKEENVLEGWDMSDADDSLKTTANGFYDYLSSEGTESDQSFFTSNTADYGDSPSTDAFWGESNLQITA
-8 KNNRKKK
+8 
-15 NMKKAAISAT
+15 
-25 VIFAMMTCLSFA
+25 
-37 YATSIFEAV
+37 
-46 GDALFA
+46 
-52 ATSITNPLDVIV
+52 LD
-64 SSFLLL
+64 
-70 VFKTIIQCVVNVLDI
+70 
-85 VISPINE
+85 
-92 ITTMKMAE
+92 
-100 LAQYLPFAEY
+100 
-110 QVQFDEGEFAFDYTV
+110 
-125 ASKVNDYIIGIGV
+125 
-138 LIWILLSCFA
+138 
-148 ILMDFYYV
+148 
-156 ASGDKRAV
+156 
-164 PGSKLFVAIT
+164 
-174 VTGVLTYKAQDLMF
+174 
-188 FLFDN
+188 
-193 EINPIVKEFLDIAQ
+193 
-207 KGKSGINIFENI
+207 
-219 GSSLC
+219 
-224 ASWQGVP
+224 
-231 GILIALVMV
+231 
-240 LMIGINYI
+240 
-248 KLALEMVQRYL
+248 
-259 IVAVI
+259 
-264 CVLSPLAFATGSNQ
+264 
-278 ETIDISK
+278 
-285 KWFRMFWSQCVL
+285 
-297 LFLNVWCVYVV
+297 
-308 REGMMAIGDKK
+308 
-319 ANQLLIWGLIVY
+319 
-331 GFIKVAQQLDDL
+331 
-343 LQNAGLS
+343 
-350 ITRQAS
+350 
-356 GMLEDFLMMGKSM
+356 
-369 IGLASTAATAAAS
+369 
-382 GFQFKQDSA
+382 
-391 NLREGLANGT
+391 
-401 KTMDDYKRHKYF
+401 KYF

-579 EIDPQRPIMKMVRTY
+579 EIDPQRHIMKMVRTY

-615 IDPAENIGD
+615 IDPTENIGD
-624 HSNAFKST
+624 HSDAFKST
-632 EDPNYTTTE
+632 ENPNYSTTE
-641 DLNGKVMTAAD
+641 NLNGKTMTAAD

-663 VYKVPRTAGGTGTEI
+663 VYNVPRTAGGTGTDI

-700 LAALNSGDYTPKQQ
+700 LAATNNGNYTPKQQ

-734 KSIGCTVATNMCQA
+734 KSIGCTVATNYCQA

-771 NTSAV
+771 NTSAI

-841 NGWDVSS
+841 NGWDVS

>member
-1 MQITAIE
+1 MAQQQYGDSMAQDASNVANAAVQTAKDVKTVAAVAGNVAAGNVAGAVKEVIKNPEFLKKLLCVALVIGFFQFMLIAGPFIVAIAMPGSIFSAVKDAFNHKEENVLEGWDMSDADDSLKTTANGFYDYLSSEGTESEQSFFTSNTADYGDSPSTDAFWGESNLQITA
-8 KNNRKKK
+8 
-15 NMKKAAISAT
+15 
-25 VIFAMMTCLSFA
+25 
-37 YATSIFEAV
+37 
-46 GDALFA
+46 
-52 ATSITNPLDVIV
+52 LD
-64 SSFLLL
+64 
-70 VFKTIIQCVVNVLDI
+70 
-85 VISPINE
+85 
-92 ITTMKMAE
+92 
-100 LAQYLPFAEY
+100 
-110 QVQFDEGEFAFDYTV
+110 
-125 ASKVNDYIIGIGV
+125 
-138 LIWILLSCFA
+138 
-148 ILMDFYYV
+148 
-156 ASGDKRAV
+156 
-164 PGSKLFVAIT
+164 
-174 VTGVLTYKAQDLMF
+174 
-188 FLFDN
+188 
-193 EINPIVKEFLDIAQ
+193 
-207 KGKSGINIFENI
+207 
-219 GSSLC
+219 
-224 ASWQGVP
+224 
-231 GILIALVMV
+231 
-240 LMIGINYI
+240 
-248 KLALEMVQRYL
+248 
-259 IVAVI
+259 
-264 CVLSPLAFATGSNQ
+264 
-278 ETIDISK
+278 
-285 KWFRMFWSQCVL
+285 
-297 LFLNVWCVYVV
+297 
-308 REGMMAIGDKK
+308 
-319 ANQLLIWGLIVY
+319 
-331 GFIKVAQQLDDL
+331 
-343 LQNAGLS
+343 
-350 ITRQAS
+350 
-356 GMLEDFLMMGKSM
+356 
-369 IGLASTAATAAAS
+369 
-382 GFQFKQDSA
+382 
-391 NLREGLANGT
+391 
-401 KTMDDYKRHKYF
+401 KYF

-615 IDPAENIGD
+615 IDPTENIGD
-624 HSNAFKST
+624 HSDAFKST
-632 EDPNYTTTE
+632 ENPNYSTTE
-641 DLNGKVMTAAD
+641 NLNGKTMTAAD

-663 VYKVPRTAGGTGTEI
+663 VYNVPRTAGGTGTDI

-700 LAALNSGDYTPKQQ
+700 LAATNNGNYTPKQQ

-734 KSIGCTVATNMCQA
+734 KSIGCTVATNYCQA

-771 NTSAV
+771 NTSAI

-841 NGWDVSS
+841 NGWDVL

>member
-1 MQITAIE
+1 MAQQQYGDSMAQDASNVANAAVQTAKDVKTVAAVAGNVAAGNVAGAVKEVIKNPEFLKKLLCVALVIGFFQFMLIAGPFIVAIAMPGSIFSAVKDAFNHKEENVLEGWDMSDADDSLKTTANGFYDYLSSEGTESEQSFFTSNTADYGDSPSTDAFWGESNLQITA
-8 KNNRKKK
+8 
-15 NMKKAAISAT
+15 
-25 VIFAMMTCLSFA
+25 
-37 YATSIFEAV
+37 
-46 GDALFA
+46 
-52 ATSITNPLDVIV
+52 LD
-64 SSFLLL
+64 
-70 VFKTIIQCVVNVLDI
+70 
-85 VISPINE
+85 
-92 ITTMKMAE
+92 
-100 LAQYLPFAEY
+100 
-110 QVQFDEGEFAFDYTV
+110 
-125 ASKVNDYIIGIGV
+125 
-138 LIWILLSCFA
+138 
-148 ILMDFYYV
+148 
-156 ASGDKRAV
+156 
-164 PGSKLFVAIT
+164 
-174 VTGVLTYKAQDLMF
+174 
-188 FLFDN
+188 
-193 EINPIVKEFLDIAQ
+193 
-207 KGKSGINIFENI
+207 
-219 GSSLC
+219 
-224 ASWQGVP
+224 
-231 GILIALVMV
+231 
-240 LMIGINYI
+240 
-248 KLALEMVQRYL
+248 
-259 IVAVI
+259 
-264 CVLSPLAFATGSNQ
+264 
-278 ETIDISK
+278 
-285 KWFRMFWSQCVL
+285 
-297 LFLNVWCVYVV
+297 
-308 REGMMAIGDKK
+308 
-319 ANQLLIWGLIVY
+319 
-331 GFIKVAQQLDDL
+331 
-343 LQNAGLS
+343 
-350 ITRQAS
+350 
-356 GMLEDFLMMGKSM
+356 
-369 IGLASTAATAAAS
+369 
-382 GFQFKQDSA
+382 
-391 NLREGLANGT
+391 
-401 KTMDDYKRHKYF
+401 KYF

-543 YDDVQDVVGYE
+543 YDDVEDVVGYE

-579 EIDPQRPIMKMVRTY
+579 EIDPQRPITKMVRTY

-615 IDPAENIGD
+615 IDPTENIGN
-624 HSNAFKST
+624 HSDAFKST
-632 EDPNYTTTE
+632 ESPNYSTTE
-641 DLNGKVMTAAD
+641 NLNGKTMTAAD

-663 VYKVPRTAGGTGTEI
+663 VYNVPRTAGGTGTEI

-700 LAALNSGDYTPKQQ
+700 LAATNNGNYTPKQQ

-734 KSIGCTVATNMCQA
+734 KSIGCTVATNYCQA

-771 NTSAV
+771 NTSAI

-841 NGWDVSS
+841 NGWDVS

>member
-1 MQITAIE
+1 MAQQQYGDSMAQDASNVANAAVQTAKDVKTVAAVAGNVAAGNVAGAVKEVIKNPEFLKKLLCVALVIGFFQFMLIAGPFIVAIAMPGSIFSAVKDAFNHKEENVLEGWDMSDADDSLKTTANGFYDYLSSEGTESEQSFFTSNTADYGDSPSTDAFWGESNLQITA
-8 KNNRKKK
+8 
-15 NMKKAAISAT
+15 
-25 VIFAMMTCLSFA
+25 
-37 YATSIFEAV
+37 
-46 GDALFA
+46 
-52 ATSITNPLDVIV
+52 LD
-64 SSFLLL
+64 
-70 VFKTIIQCVVNVLDI
+70 
-85 VISPINE
+85 
-92 ITTMKMAE
+92 
-100 LAQYLPFAEY
+100 
-110 QVQFDEGEFAFDYTV
+110 
-125 ASKVNDYIIGIGV
+125 
-138 LIWILLSCFA
+138 
-148 ILMDFYYV
+148 
-156 ASGDKRAV
+156 
-164 PGSKLFVAIT
+164 
-174 VTGVLTYKAQDLMF
+174 
-188 FLFDN
+188 
-193 EINPIVKEFLDIAQ
+193 
-207 KGKSGINIFENI
+207 
-219 GSSLC
+219 
-224 ASWQGVP
+224 
-231 GILIALVMV
+231 
-240 LMIGINYI
+240 
-248 KLALEMVQRYL
+248 
-259 IVAVI
+259 
-264 CVLSPLAFATGSNQ
+264 
-278 ETIDISK
+278 
-285 KWFRMFWSQCVL
+285 
-297 LFLNVWCVYVV
+297 
-308 REGMMAIGDKK
+308 
-319 ANQLLIWGLIVY
+319 
-331 GFIKVAQQLDDL
+331 
-343 LQNAGLS
+343 
-350 ITRQAS
+350 
-356 GMLEDFLMMGKSM
+356 
-369 IGLASTAATAAAS
+369 
-382 GFQFKQDSA
+382 
-391 NLREGLANGT
+391 
-401 KTMDDYKRHKYF
+401 KYF

-554 TIKEWVVDE
+554 TIKEWVVDK

-615 IDPAENIGD
+615 IDPTENIGN
-624 HSNAFKST
+624 HSDAFKST
-632 EDPNYTTTE
+632 ESPNYSTTE
-641 DLNGKVMTAAD
+641 NLNGKTMTAAD

-663 VYKVPRTAGGTGTEI
+663 VYNVPRTAGGTGTEI

-700 LAALNSGDYTPKQQ
+700 LAATNNGNYTPKQQ

-719 LQDALNS
+719 LQEALNS

-734 KSIGCTVATNMCQA
+734 KSIGCTVATNYCQA

-771 NTSAV
+771 NTSAI

-841 NGWDVSS
+841 NGWDVS